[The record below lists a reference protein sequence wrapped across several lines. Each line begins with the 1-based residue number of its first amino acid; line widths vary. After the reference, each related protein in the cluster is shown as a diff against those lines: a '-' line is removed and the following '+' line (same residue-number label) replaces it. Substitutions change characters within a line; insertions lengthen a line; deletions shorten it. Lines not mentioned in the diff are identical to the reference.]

1 MRKLFI
7 PLLLCSALEANEKNG
22 FFIEA
27 GFETGLLEGTQT
39 QEKNYT
45 TTQTTTKTTTN
56 NYNYLPL
63 NSILQRA
70 TNLFKDADISKLS
83 FSSLSPVRASLDLS
97 GHLTIENFLPYNLNN
112 VKLSFTDAQGNV
124 IDLGV
129 IETLPKQSK
138 IVLSYQQFNE
148 TKQVFDNI
156 MEEQKKYYEK
166 EAERRKNKTTSSVS
180 ETNREPSFTFPTF
193 EVLSTPHS
201 DPNTQRVFEALS
213 KINTNLVMKYSDTNN
228 FESAKDKT
236 EKFTA
241 KTAEEFTN
249 LMLNMIAVLDSQ
261 SWGDAILNAP
271 FEFTDNKQSG
281 ECTNKGDSNDNCVYP
296 QKNGLVKS
304 NVDKK
309 YVLDKQSIVNNFRG
323 KTDLDVS
330 LLNGAGVDG
339 LGSNTTPTNNDDGK
353 NYGQLAVV
361 ASALN
366 PQKLFGTDYKTINLA
381 DLRAILHEFSHTKGY
396 THNGNMTYQR
406 VPVVGSN
413 GQQEKKDDGAL
424 KDSDGLPYNVC
435 SLYGGQGQPSFP
447 SNYPNSIYHNCA
459 DVPAG
464 FLGVTAAVW
473 QQLINQNALP
483 INFANLNSQTNY
495 NLNATLNTQ
504 DMANSVIGTIQKTLT
519 ATSTTTTTSYHHS
532 KSLQRFRS
540 PLLGINVK
548 IGYQNY
554 FNDFIGLAYYGI
566 IKYNYAKAANQKV
579 QQLSYGGGIDL
590 LLDFITTYSNKNS
603 PTGIQTRRN
612 FSSSF
617 GIFGGLR
624 GLYNS
629 YYALNKVKGSG
640 NLDAATGLNY
650 RYKHSKYSVG
660 ISIPLIQ
667 RKASVISS
675 GSDYTN
681 SFVFNEGASHFK
693 VFFNYGWVF

>member
-7 PLLLCSALEANEKNG
+7 PLLLFSALEANEKNG

-39 QEKNYT
+39 QEKRH
-45 TTQTTTKTTTN
+45 TTTKNTYAT
-56 NYNYLPL
+56 YNYLPTDT
-63 NSILQRA
+63 ILKRA
-70 TNLFKDADISKLS
+70 ANLFTNAEAISKLK
-83 FSSLSPVRASLDLS
+83 FSSLSPVRVLYMYN
-97 GHLTIENFLPYNLNN
+97 GQLTIENFLPYNLSN

-129 IETLPKQSK
+129 IETIPKHSK
-138 IVLSYQQFNE
+138 IVLPGE
-148 TKQVFDNI
+148 AFDSLKVDPYTLFLPKI
-156 MEEQKKYYEK
+156 
-166 EAERRKNKTTSSVS
+166 EATSTSVS
-180 ETNREPSFTFPTF
+180 
-193 EVLSTPHS
+193 
-201 DPNTQRVFEALS
+201 DANTQRVFETLN
-213 KINTNLVMKYSDTNN
+213 KIKTDLVVNYRNENK
-228 FESAKDKT
+228 FKDH
-236 EKFTA
+236 ENHWEAFTPQ
-241 KTAEEFTN
+241 TAEEFTN

-271 FEFTDNKQSG
+271 FDFTNSSTDCDNDPSKCVNPGTNGRVNSQNASYVLNKQ
-281 ECTNKGDSNDNCVYP
+281 D
-296 QKNGLVKS
+296 
-304 NVDKK
+304 
-309 YVLDKQSIVNNFRG
+309 IVNKFRN
-323 KTDLDVS
+323 KADLDVVILKDS
-330 LLNGAGVDG
+330 GVVG
-339 LGSNTTPTNNDDGK
+339 LGSDITPSNNDDGK
-353 NYGQLAVV
+353 HYGQLGVV
-361 ASALN
+361 ASALD
-366 PQKLFGTDYKTINLA
+366 PKKLFGNNLKTINLE
-381 DLRAILHEFSHTKGY
+381 DLRTILHEFSHTKGY
-396 THNGNMTYQR
+396 GHNGNMTYQR
-406 VPVVGSN
+406 VPTGQNEN
-413 GQQEKKDDGAL
+413 GKP

-435 SLYGGQGQPSFP
+435 SLYGGQGQSAFP

-483 INFANLNSQTNY
+483 INFANLGSQTNY
-495 NLNATLNTQ
+495 NLNASLNTQ
-504 DMANSVIGTIQKTLT
+504 DLANSMLSTIQKTFV
-519 ATSTTTTTSYHHS
+519 TSSVTNHYFSS
-532 KSLQRFRS
+532 ASQNFRS
-540 PLLGINVK
+540 PILGVNAK

-566 IKYNYAKAANQKV
+566 IKYNYAKASSEKV

-590 LLDFITTYSNKNS
+590 LVDFITTYSNKNS
-603 PTGIQTRRN
+603 PIDIQTRRN

-640 NLDAATGLNY
+640 NLDVATGLNY

-667 RKASVISS
+667 RKASVVSS
-675 GSDYTN
+675 NGDYTN

>member
-7 PLLLCSALEANEKNG
+7 PLLLFSALEANEKNG

-39 QEKNYT
+39 QEKRH
-45 TTQTTTKTTTN
+45 TTTKNTYAT
-56 NYNYLPL
+56 YNYLPTDT
-63 NSILQRA
+63 ILKRA
-70 TNLFKDADISKLS
+70 ANLFTDAKSISQLN
-83 FSSLSPVRASLDLS
+83 FSSLSPVKVLYI
-97 GHLTIENFLPYNLNN
+97 GGKLTIENFLPYNLSN

-129 IETLPKQSK
+129 IETIPKHSK
-138 IVLSYQQFNE
+138 IVLPGE
-148 TKQVFDNI
+148 AFDSL
-156 MEEQKKYYEK
+156 K
-166 EAERRKNKTTSSVS
+166 EAFDKIGPYTFFFPKFEATSTSI
-180 ETNREPSFTFPTF
+180 
-193 EVLSTPHS
+193 S
-201 DPNTQRVFEALS
+201 DTNTQRVFETLN
-213 KINTNLVMKYSDTNN
+213 KIKTNLIMKYSNENPSNFNTCPYNN
-228 FESAKDKT
+228 NGNTKNDCWQN
-236 EKFTA
+236 FTPQ
-241 KTAEEFTN
+241 TAEEFTN

-271 FEFTDNKQSG
+271 FEFTNSSTDCDNDPSKCVNPGVNGRVDSKVDQQYILNKQG
-281 ECTNKGDSNDNCVYP
+281 
-296 QKNGLVKS
+296 
-304 NVDKK
+304 
-309 YVLDKQSIVNNFRG
+309 IINNFR
-323 KTDLDVS
+323 KKIEID
-330 LLNGAGVDG
+330 
-339 LGSNTTPTNNDDGK
+339 
-353 NYGQLAVV
+353 AVV
-361 ASALN
+361 LKNSGVVGLANGYGNDGEYGTLGVEAYALE
-366 PQKLFGTDYKTINLA
+366 PQKLFGNDLKTINLE
-381 DLRAILHEFSHTKGY
+381 DLRTILHEFSHTKGY

-406 VPVVGSN
+406 VPTGQNEN
-413 GQQEKKDDGAL
+413 GKP

-435 SLYGGQGQPSFP
+435 SLYGGQGQSAFP

-483 INFANLNSQTNY
+483 IDYANLSAQTNY
-495 NLNATLNTQ
+495 NLNASLNTQ
-504 DMANSVIGTIQKTLT
+504 DLANSMLGTIQKTFV
-519 ATSTTTTTSYHHS
+519 TSSVTNHYFSSTSQS
-532 KSLQRFRS
+532 FRS
-540 PLLGINVK
+540 PILGVNAK

-566 IKYNYAKAANQKV
+566 IKYNYSKALNQKF

-590 LLDFITTYSNKNS
+590 LVDFITTYSNKNS
-603 PTGIQTRRN
+603 PIGVQRN

-629 YYALNKVKGSG
+629 YYVLNKVKGSG
-640 NLDAATGLNY
+640 NLDVATGLNY

-667 RKASVISS
+667 RKASVVSS

>member
-7 PLLLCSALEANEKNG
+7 PLLLFSTLEANEKNG

-27 GFETGLLEGTQT
+27 GFETGLLEGVQT
-39 QEKNYT
+39 QEKRH
-45 TTQTTTKTTTN
+45 TTTKNTYAT
-56 NYNYLPL
+56 YNYLPTDT
-63 NSILQRA
+63 ILKRA
-70 TNLFKDADISKLS
+70 ANLFTNAEAISKLK
-83 FSSLSPVRASLDLS
+83 FSSLSPVRVLYMYN
-97 GHLTIENFLPYNLNN
+97 GQLTIENFLPYNLNN

-129 IETLPKQSK
+129 IETIPKHSK
-138 IVLSYQQFNE
+138 IVLPGE
-148 TKQVFDNI
+148 AFDSLKI
-156 MEEQKKYYEK
+156 DPYTLFLPKI
-166 EAERRKNKTTSSVS
+166 EATSTSI
-180 ETNREPSFTFPTF
+180 
-193 EVLSTPHS
+193 S
-201 DPNTQRVFEALS
+201 DANTQRVFETLN
-213 KINTNLVMKYSDTNN
+213 KIKTNLVVNYRNENK
-228 FESAKDKT
+228 FKDH
-236 EKFTA
+236 ENHWEAFTPQ
-241 KTAEEFTN
+241 TAEEFTN

-271 FEFTDNKQSG
+271 FEFTNSSTDCDNDPSK
-281 ECTNKGDSNDNCVYP
+281 CVNP
-296 QKNGLVKS
+296 GTNGLVNSK
-304 NVDKK
+304 VDQK
-309 YVLDKQSIVNNFRG
+309 YVLNKQDIVNKFRN
-323 KTDLDVS
+323 KADLDVIVLKDS
-330 LLNGAGVDG
+330 GVVG
-339 LGSNTTPTNNDDGK
+339 LGSDITPSNNDDGK
-353 NYGQLAVV
+353 HYGQLGVV
-361 ASALN
+361 ASALD
-366 PQKLFGTDYKTINLA
+366 PKKLFGDNLKTINLE
-381 DLRAILHEFSHTKGY
+381 DLRTILHEFSHTKGY
-396 THNGNMTYQR
+396 GHNGNMTYQR
-406 VPVVGSN
+406 VPTGQNEN
-413 GQQEKKDDGAL
+413 GKP

-435 SLYGGQGQPSFP
+435 SLYGGSNQPAFP

-483 INFANLNSQTNY
+483 IDYANLSTQTNY
-495 NLNATLNTQ
+495 NLNASLNTQ
-504 DMANSVIGTIQKTLT
+504 DLANSMLGTIQKTFV
-519 ATSTTTTTSYHHS
+519 TSSVTNHYFSS
-532 KSLQRFRS
+532 ASQSFRS
-540 PLLGINVK
+540 PILGVNAK

-566 IKYNYAKAANQKV
+566 IKYNYAKAINQKV

-603 PTGIQTRRN
+603 PTGVQTRKN

-629 YYALNKVKGSG
+629 YYVLNKVKGSG
-640 NLDAATGLNY
+640 NLDVATGLNY

-667 RKASVISS
+667 RKASVVSS
-675 GSDYTN
+675 GGDYTN

>member
-7 PLLLCSALEANEKNG
+7 PLLLFSALEANEKNG

-27 GFETGLLEGTQT
+27 GFETGLLEGVQT
-39 QEKNYT
+39 QEKRH
-45 TTQTTTKTTTN
+45 TTTKNTYAT
-56 NYNYLPL
+56 YNYLPTDT
-63 NSILQRA
+63 ILKRA
-70 TNLFKDADISKLS
+70 ANLFTNAEAISKLK
-83 FSSLSPVRASLDLS
+83 FSSLSPVRVLYMYN
-97 GHLTIENFLPYNLNN
+97 GQLTIENFLPYNLNN

-129 IETLPKQSK
+129 IETIPKHSK
-138 IVLSYQQFNE
+138 IVLPGE
-148 TKQVFDNI
+148 AFDSLKI
-156 MEEQKKYYEK
+156 DPYTLFLPKI
-166 EAERRKNKTTSSVS
+166 EATSTSVS
-180 ETNREPSFTFPTF
+180 
-193 EVLSTPHS
+193 
-201 DPNTQRVFEALS
+201 DANTQRVFETLN
-213 KINTNLVMKYSDTNN
+213 KIKTNLIVNYRNENK
-228 FESAKDKT
+228 FKDH
-236 EKFTA
+236 ENHWEAFTPQ
-241 KTAEEFTN
+241 TAEEFTN

-271 FEFTDNKQSG
+271 FEFTNKGGGG
-281 ECTNKGDSNDNCVYP
+281 ECDTSKENDCVNP
-296 QKNGLVKS
+296 GTNGLVNSK
-304 NVDKK
+304 VDQQ
-309 YVLDKQSIVNNFRG
+309 YVLNKQDIVNKFRN
-323 KTDLDVS
+323 KADLDVVVLKDS
-330 LLNGAGVDG
+330 GVVG
-339 LGSNTTPTNNDDGK
+339 LGSDITPSNNDDGK
-353 NYGQLAVV
+353 HYGQLGVV
-361 ASALN
+361 ASALD
-366 PQKLFGTDYKTINLA
+366 PKKLFGNDLKTIKLE
-381 DLRAILHEFSHTKGY
+381 DLRTILHEFSHTKGY

-406 VPVVGSN
+406 VPVMKDGQVEKDNN
-413 GQQEKKDDGAL
+413 GKP

-435 SLYGGQGQPSFP
+435 SLYGGSNQPAFP

-483 INFANLNSQTNY
+483 INYANLGSQTNY
-495 NLNATLNTQ
+495 NLNASLNTQ
-504 DMANSVIGTIQKTLT
+504 DLANSMLSTIQKTFLT
-519 ATSTTTTTSYHHS
+519 SSVTNHYSSSASQS
-532 KSLQRFRS
+532 FRS
-540 PLLGINVK
+540 PILGVNAK

-566 IKYNYAKAANQKV
+566 IKYNYSKALNQKF

-603 PTGIQTRRN
+603 PTGIQTRKN

-629 YYALNKVKGSG
+629 YYVLNKVKGSG
-640 NLDAATGLNY
+640 NLDVATGLNY

-667 RKASVISS
+667 RKASVVSS
-675 GSDYTN
+675 GGDYTN

>member
-7 PLLLCSALEANEKNG
+7 PLLLFSTLEANEKNG

-27 GFETGLLEGTQT
+27 GFETGLLEGVQT
-39 QEKNYT
+39 QEKRH
-45 TTQTTTKTTTN
+45 TTTKNTYAT
-56 NYNYLPL
+56 YNYLPTDT
-63 NSILQRA
+63 ILKRA
-70 TNLFKDADISKLS
+70 ANLFTDAKSISQLN
-83 FSSLSPVRASLDLS
+83 FSSLSPVKVLYV
-97 GHLTIENFLPYNLNN
+97 GGKLTIENFLPYNLNN

-129 IETLPKQSK
+129 IETIPKHSK
-138 IVLSYQQFNE
+138 IVLPRE
-148 TKQVFDNI
+148 AFDSL
-156 MEEQKKYYEK
+156 K
-166 EAERRKNKTTSSVS
+166 EAFDKIDPYTFFFPKFEATSTSVS
-180 ETNREPSFTFPTF
+180 
-193 EVLSTPHS
+193 
-201 DPNTQRVFEALS
+201 DANTQRVFETLN
-213 KINTNLVMKYSDTNN
+213 KIKTNLIMKYSNENPNN
-228 FESAKDKT
+228 FNTCPYNNNGNTKNDCWQP
-236 EKFTA
+236 FTPQ
-241 KTAEEFTN
+241 TAEEFTN

-271 FEFTDNKQSG
+271 FEFTNSSTDCDNDPSKCVNPGTNGRVDSKVDQQYVLNKQG
-281 ECTNKGDSNDNCVYP
+281 
-296 QKNGLVKS
+296 
-304 NVDKK
+304 
-309 YVLDKQSIVNNFRG
+309 IINNFR
-323 KTDLDVS
+323 KKIEID
-330 LLNGAGVDG
+330 
-339 LGSNTTPTNNDDGK
+339 
-353 NYGQLAVV
+353 AVV
-361 ASALN
+361 LKNSGVVGLANGYGNDGEYGTLGVEAYALE
-366 PQKLFGTDYKTINLA
+366 PQKLFGNDLKTINLE
-381 DLRAILHEFSHTKGY
+381 DLRTILHEFSHTKGY
-396 THNGNMTYQR
+396 GHNGNMTYQR
-406 VPVVGSN
+406 VPTGQNEN
-413 GQQEKKDDGAL
+413 GKP

-435 SLYGGQGQPSFP
+435 SLYGKSNQPAFP

-483 INFANLNSQTNY
+483 INYANLGSQTNY
-495 NLNATLNTQ
+495 NLNASLNTQ
-504 DMANSVIGTIQKTLT
+504 DLANSMLGTIQKTFV
-519 ATSTTTTTSYHHS
+519 TSSVTDHYFSS
-532 KSLQRFRS
+532 ASQSFRS
-540 PLLGINVK
+540 PILGVNAK

-566 IKYNYAKAANQKV
+566 VKYNYSKALNQKF

-590 LLDFITTYSNKNS
+590 LLDFITTYSNKNN
-603 PTGIQTRRN
+603 PTGIQTKRN

-629 YYALNKVKGSG
+629 YYVLNKVKGSG
-640 NLDAATGLNY
+640 NLDVATGLNY

-667 RKASVISS
+667 RKASVVSS

>member
-1 MRKLFI
+1 MRKLFTSF
-7 PLLLCSALEANEKNG
+7 LLFSALEANEKNG

-39 QEKNYT
+39 QEKRH
-45 TTQTTTKTTTN
+45 TTTKNTYAT
-56 NYNYLPL
+56 YNYLPTDT
-63 NSILQRA
+63 ILKRA
-70 TNLFKDADISKLS
+70 ANLFTNAEAISKLK
-83 FSSLSPVRASLDLS
+83 FSSLSPVRVLYMLN
-97 GHLTIENFLPYNLNN
+97 GQLTIENFLPYNLSN

-129 IETLPKQSK
+129 IETIPKHSK
-138 IVLSYQQFNE
+138 IVLPG
-148 TKQVFDNI
+148 KAFDSLKVDPYTLFLPKI
-156 MEEQKKYYEK
+156 
-166 EAERRKNKTTSSVS
+166 EATSTSVS
-180 ETNREPSFTFPTF
+180 
-193 EVLSTPHS
+193 
-201 DPNTQRVFEALS
+201 DANTQRVFETLN
-213 KINTNLVMKYSDTNN
+213 KIKTDLVVNYRNENK
-228 FESAKDKT
+228 FKDH
-236 EKFTA
+236 ENHWQPFTPQ
-241 KTAEEFTN
+241 TAEEFTN

-271 FEFTDNKQSG
+271 FDF
-281 ECTNKGDSNDNCVYP
+281 TNKGGEECDTSKENECVNP
-296 QKNGLVKS
+296 GTNGRVNS
-304 NVDKK
+304 QNAS
-309 YVLDKQSIVNNFRG
+309 YVLNKQDIVNKFRN
-323 KTDLDVS
+323 KADLDVVVLKDS
-330 LLNGAGVDG
+330 GVVG
-339 LGSNTTPTNNDDGK
+339 LGSDITPSNNDDGK
-353 NYGQLAVV
+353 HYGQLGVV
-361 ASALN
+361 ASALD
-366 PQKLFGTDYKTINLA
+366 PKKLFGNNLKTINLE
-381 DLRAILHEFSHTKGY
+381 DLRTILHEFSHTKGY
-396 THNGNMTYQR
+396 GHNGNMTYQR
-406 VPVVGSN
+406 VPTGQNEN
-413 GQQEKKDDGAL
+413 GKP

-435 SLYGGQGQPSFP
+435 SLYGGQGQSAFP

-495 NLNATLNTQ
+495 NLNASLNTQ
-504 DMANSVIGTIQKTLT
+504 DLANSMLSTIQKTFV
-519 ATSTTTTTSYHHS
+519 TSSVTNHYFSS
-532 KSLQRFRS
+532 ASQSFRS
-540 PLLGINVK
+540 PILGVNAK

-590 LLDFITTYSNKNS
+590 LVDFITTYSKNS
-603 PTGIQTRRN
+603 PIDIQTRRN

-640 NLDAATGLNY
+640 NLDVATGLNY

-667 RKASVISS
+667 RKASIVSS
-675 GSDYTN
+675 NGDYTN

>member
-7 PLLLCSALEANEKNG
+7 PLLLFSALEANEKNG

-39 QEKNYT
+39 QEKRH
-45 TTQTTTKTTTN
+45 TTTKNTYAT
-56 NYNYLPL
+56 YNYLPTDT
-63 NSILQRA
+63 ILKRA
-70 TNLFKDADISKLS
+70 ANLFTNAEAISKLN
-83 FSSLSPVRASLDLS
+83 FSSLSPVKVLYI
-97 GHLTIENFLPYNLNN
+97 GGQLTIENFLPYNLSN
-112 VKLSFTDAQGNV
+112 VKLSFTDAQGNA

-129 IETLPKQSK
+129 IETIPKHSK
-138 IVLSYQQFNE
+138 IVLPGE
-148 TKQVFDNI
+148 TFDSLKI
-156 MEEQKKYYEK
+156 DPYTFFLPKI
-166 EAERRKNKTTSSVS
+166 EATSTSI
-180 ETNREPSFTFPTF
+180 
-193 EVLSTPHS
+193 S
-201 DPNTQRVFEALS
+201 DANTQRVFETLN
-213 KINTNLVMKYSDTNN
+213 KIKTNLVVNYRNENK
-228 FESAKDKT
+228 FKDH
-236 EKFTA
+236 ENHWEAFTPQ
-241 KTAEEFTN
+241 TAEEFTN

-271 FEFTDNKQSG
+271 FEFTNKGGGG
-281 ECTNKGDSNDNCVYP
+281 ECDTSKENECVNP
-296 QKNGLVKS
+296 GTNGLVNSQNKS
-304 NVDKK
+304 
-309 YVLDKQSIVNNFRG
+309 YVLNKQDIVNKFRN
-323 KTDLDVS
+323 KADLDVVVLKDS
-330 LLNGAGVDG
+330 GVVG
-339 LGSNTTPTNNDDGK
+339 LGSDITPSNNDDGK
-353 NYGQLAVV
+353 HYGQLGVV
-361 ASALN
+361 ASALD
-366 PQKLFGTDYKTINLA
+366 PKKLFGNDLKTINLE
-381 DLRAILHEFSHTKGY
+381 DLRTILHEFSHTKGY

-406 VPVVGSN
+406 VPTGQNEN
-413 GQQEKKDDGAL
+413 GKP

-435 SLYGGQGQPSFP
+435 SLYGGSNQPAFP

-483 INFANLNSQTNY
+483 INYANLSSQTNY
-495 NLNATLNTQ
+495 NLNASLNTQ
-504 DMANSVIGTIQKTLT
+504 DLANSMLSTIQKTFV
-519 ATSTTTTTSYHHS
+519 TSSVTNHYFSS
-532 KSLQRFRS
+532 ASQSFRS
-540 PLLGINVK
+540 PILGVNAK

-566 IKYNYAKAANQKV
+566 VKYNYSKALNQKF

-590 LLDFITTYSNKNS
+590 LLDFITTYSNKNN
-603 PTGIQTRRN
+603 PTGVQTRKN

-629 YYALNKVKGSG
+629 YYVLNKVKGSG
-640 NLDAATGLNY
+640 NLDVATGLNY

-667 RKASVISS
+667 RKASVVSS

-693 VFFNYGWVF
+693 VF

>member
-39 QEKNYT
+39 QEKRH
-45 TTQTTTKTTTN
+45 TTTKNTYAT
-56 NYNYLPL
+56 YNYLPTDAVL
-63 NSILQRA
+63 KRA
-70 TNLFKDADISKLS
+70 ANLFTNAEAISKLK
-83 FSSLSPVRASLDLS
+83 FSSLSPVRVLYMLN
-97 GHLTIENFLPYNLNN
+97 GQLTIENFLPYNLSN

-129 IETLPKQSK
+129 IETIPKHSK
-138 IVLSYQQFNE
+138 IVLPGE
-148 TKQVFDNI
+148 AFDNLKI
-156 MEEQKKYYEK
+156 DPYTLFLPKI
-166 EAERRKNKTTSSVS
+166 EATSTSVS
-180 ETNREPSFTFPTF
+180 
-193 EVLSTPHS
+193 
-201 DPNTQRVFEALS
+201 DANTQRVFETLN
-213 KINTNLVMKYSDTNN
+213 KIKTDLVVNYRNENK
-228 FESAKDKT
+228 FKDH
-236 EKFTA
+236 ENHWEAFTPQ
-241 KTAEEFTN
+241 TAEEFTN

-271 FEFTDNKQSG
+271 FDF
-281 ECTNKGDSNDNCVYP
+281 TNKGGEECDTSKENECVNP
-296 QKNGLVKS
+296 GTNGRVNS
-304 NVDKK
+304 QNAS
-309 YVLDKQSIVNNFRG
+309 YVLNKQDIVNKFRN
-323 KTDLDVS
+323 KADLDVVVLKDS
-330 LLNGAGVDG
+330 GIVG
-339 LGSNTTPTNNDDGK
+339 LGSDITPSNNDDGK
-353 NYGQLAVV
+353 HYGQLGVV
-361 ASALN
+361 ASALD
-366 PQKLFGTDYKTINLA
+366 PTKLFGNNLKTINLQ
-381 DLRAILHEFSHTKGY
+381 DLRTILHEFSHTKGY
-396 THNGNMTYQR
+396 GHNGNMTYQR
-406 VPVVGSN
+406 VPTGQNEN
-413 GQQEKKDDGAL
+413 GKP

-435 SLYGGQGQPSFP
+435 SLYGGQGQSAFP

-483 INFANLNSQTNY
+483 INFANLGSQTNY
-495 NLNATLNTQ
+495 NLNASLNTQ
-504 DMANSVIGTIQKTLT
+504 DLANSMLSTIQKTFV
-519 ATSTTTTTSYHHS
+519 TSSVTNHYYSS
-532 KSLQRFRS
+532 ASQSFRS
-540 PLLGINVK
+540 PILGVNAK

-566 IKYNYAKAANQKV
+566 VKYNYAKAANQKV

-590 LLDFITTYSNKNS
+590 LVDFITTYSNKNN
-603 PTGIQTRRN
+603 PIDIQTRRN

-629 YYALNKVKGSG
+629 YYALNKVKGSA
-640 NLDAATGLNY
+640 NLDVATGLNY

-667 RKASVISS
+667 RKASVVSS
-675 GSDYTN
+675 GGDYTN

>member
-39 QEKNYT
+39 QEKRH
-45 TTQTTTKTTTN
+45 TTTKNTYAT
-56 NYNYLPL
+56 YNYLPTDAVL
-63 NSILQRA
+63 KRA
-70 TNLFKDADISKLS
+70 ANLFTDAKSISQLN
-83 FSSLSPVRASLDLS
+83 FSSLSPVKVLYI
-97 GHLTIENFLPYNLNN
+97 GGKLTIENFLPYNLSN
-112 VKLSFTDAQGNV
+112 VKLSFTDAQGNM

-129 IETLPKQSK
+129 IETIPKHSK
-138 IVLSYQQFNE
+138 IVLPGDA
-148 TKQVFDNI
+148 FDSL
-156 MEEQKKYYEK
+156 K
-166 EAERRKNKTTSSVS
+166 EAFDKIDPYTFFFPKFEATSTSVS
-180 ETNREPSFTFPTF
+180 
-193 EVLSTPHS
+193 
-201 DPNTQRVFEALS
+201 DANTQRVFETLN
-213 KINTNLVMKYSDTNN
+213 KIKTNLIMKYSNENPNN
-228 FESAKDKT
+228 FNTCPYNNNGNTKNDCWQP
-236 EKFTA
+236 FTPQ
-241 KTAEEFTN
+241 TAEEFTN

-271 FEFTDNKQSG
+271 FEFTNSSTDCDNDPSKCVNPGINGRVDSKVDQQYVLNKQG
-281 ECTNKGDSNDNCVYP
+281 
-296 QKNGLVKS
+296 
-304 NVDKK
+304 
-309 YVLDKQSIVNNFRG
+309 IVNNFR
-323 KTDLDVS
+323 KKIEID
-330 LLNGAGVDG
+330 
-339 LGSNTTPTNNDDGK
+339 
-353 NYGQLAVV
+353 AVV
-361 ASALN
+361 LKNSGVVGLANGYGNDGEYGTLGVEAYALE
-366 PQKLFGTDYKTINLA
+366 PTKLFGNNLKTINLA
-381 DLRAILHEFSHTKGY
+381 DLRTILHEFSHTKGY

-406 VPVVGSN
+406 VPTGQNEN
-413 GQQEKKDDGAL
+413 GKP

-435 SLYGGQGQPSFP
+435 SLYGGQGQSAFP

-483 INFANLNSQTNY
+483 INFANLDSQTNY
-495 NLNATLNTQ
+495 NLNASLNTQ
-504 DMANSVIGTIQKTLT
+504 DLANSMLSTIQKTFV
-519 ATSTTTTTSYHHS
+519 TSSVTNHYFSS
-532 KSLQRFRS
+532 ASQSFRS
-540 PLLGINVK
+540 PILGVNAK

-590 LLDFITTYSNKNS
+590 LVDFITTYSNKNN

-640 NLDAATGLNY
+640 NLDVATGLNY

-667 RKASVISS
+667 RKASIVSS
-675 GSDYTN
+675 NGDYTN
-681 SFVFNEGASHFK
+681 SLVFNEGASHFK

>member
-1 MRKLFI
+1 MKKLFI
-7 PLLLCSALEANEKNG
+7 PLLLFGALEANEKNG

-39 QEKNYT
+39 QEKRH
-45 TTQTTTKTTTN
+45 TTTKNTYAT
-56 NYNYLPL
+56 YSYLPTDT
-63 NSILQRA
+63 ILKRA
-70 TNLFKDADISKLS
+70 ANLFTNAEAISKLK
-83 FSSLSPVRASLDLS
+83 FSSLSPVRVLYMYN
-97 GHLTIENFLPYNLNN
+97 GQLTIENFLPYNLSN

-129 IETLPKQSK
+129 IETIPKHSKIILPGEAFDSLKVDPYTLFLPK
-138 IVLSYQQFNE
+138 I
-148 TKQVFDNI
+148 
-156 MEEQKKYYEK
+156 
-166 EAERRKNKTTSSVS
+166 EATSTSI
-180 ETNREPSFTFPTF
+180 
-193 EVLSTPHS
+193 S
-201 DPNTQRVFEALS
+201 DANTQRVFETLN
-213 KINTNLVMKYSDTNN
+213 KIKTNLVVNYRNENK
-228 FESAKDKT
+228 FEGHQNHWEA
-236 EKFTA
+236 FTPQ
-241 KTAEEFTN
+241 TAEEFTN

-271 FEFTDNKQSG
+271 FEFTNKGGGG
-281 ECTNKGDSNDNCVYP
+281 ECDTSKENACVNP
-296 QKNGLVKS
+296 GTNGLVNS
-304 NVDKK
+304 QDAKK
-309 YVLDKQSIVNNFRG
+309 YVLKPQDIVNKFRN
-323 KTDLDVS
+323 KADLDVVVLKDS
-330 LLNGAGVDG
+330 GVVG
-339 LGSNTTPTNNDDGK
+339 LGSDITPSNNDDGK
-353 NYGQLAVV
+353 HYGQLGVV
-361 ASALN
+361 ASALD
-366 PQKLFGTDYKTINLA
+366 PKKLFGNNLKTINLE
-381 DLRAILHEFSHTKGY
+381 DLRTILHEFSHTKGY

-406 VPVVGSN
+406 VPVTKDGQVEKDNN
-413 GQQEKKDDGAL
+413 GKP

-435 SLYGGQGQPSFP
+435 SLYGGSGQPAFP

-483 INFANLNSQTNY
+483 INFANLGSQTNY
-495 NLNATLNTQ
+495 NLNASLNTQ
-504 DMANSVIGTIQKTLT
+504 DLANSMLSTIQKTFV
-519 ATSTTTTTSYHHS
+519 TSSVTNHYSS
-532 KSLQRFRS
+532 SASQNFRS
-540 PLLGINVK
+540 PILGVNAK

-566 IKYNYAKAANQKV
+566 IKYNYAKASSEKV

-603 PTGIQTRRN
+603 PTGVQTKRN

-629 YYALNKVKGSG
+629 YYVLNKVKGSG
-640 NLDAATGLNY
+640 NLDVATGLNY

-667 RKASVISS
+667 RKASVVSS
-675 GSDYTN
+675 GGDYTN

>member
-7 PLLLCSALEANEKNG
+7 PLLLFSALEANEKNG
-22 FFIEA
+22 FFVEA

-39 QEKNYT
+39 QEKRH
-45 TTQTTTKTTTN
+45 TTTKNTYAT
-56 NYNYLPL
+56 YNYLPTDAVL
-63 NSILQRA
+63 KRA
-70 TNLFKDADISKLS
+70 ANLFTNAEAISKLK
-83 FSSLSPVRASLDLS
+83 FSSLSPIKVLYI
-97 GHLTIENFLPYNLNN
+97 GGKLTIENFLPYNLSN

-129 IETLPKQSK
+129 IETIPKHSK
-138 IVLSYQQFNE
+138 IVLPGE
-148 TKQVFDNI
+148 AFDSL
-156 MEEQKKYYEK
+156 K
-166 EAERRKNKTTSSVS
+166 EAFDKIGPYTFFFPKFEAASTSVS
-180 ETNREPSFTFPTF
+180 
-193 EVLSTPHS
+193 
-201 DPNTQRVFEALS
+201 DANTQRVFETLN
-213 KINTNLVMKYSDTNN
+213 KIKTNLIMKYSNENPNN
-228 FESAKDKT
+228 FNTCPYNNNGNTKNDCWQP
-236 EKFTA
+236 FTPQ
-241 KTAEEFTN
+241 TAEEFTN

-261 SWGDAILNAP
+261 SWGNAILNAP
-271 FEFTDNKQSG
+271 FEFTNSPTDCDNDPSK
-281 ECTNKGDSNDNCVYP
+281 CVNP
-296 QKNGLVKS
+296 GTNGLVDSK
-304 NVDKK
+304 VDQQ
-309 YVLDKQSIVNNFRG
+309 YVLNKQGIVNNFR
-323 KTDLDVS
+323 KKIEID
-330 LLNGAGVDG
+330 
-339 LGSNTTPTNNDDGK
+339 
-353 NYGQLAVV
+353 AVV
-361 ASALN
+361 LKNSGVVGLANGYGNDGEYGTLGVEAYALD
-366 PQKLFGTDYKTINLA
+366 PKKLFSDNLKTINLE
-381 DLRAILHEFSHTKGY
+381 DLRTILHEFSHTKGY

-406 VPVVGSN
+406 VPTGQNEN
-413 GQQEKKDDGAL
+413 GKP

-435 SLYGGQGQPSFP
+435 SLYGGSNQSAFP

-483 INFANLNSQTNY
+483 INFANLSNQTNY
-495 NLNATLNTQ
+495 NLNASLNTQ
-504 DMANSVIGTIQKTLT
+504 DLANSMLSTIQKTFV
-519 ATSTTTTTSYHHS
+519 TSSVTNHYFSS
-532 KSLQRFRS
+532 ASQSFRS
-540 PLLGINVK
+540 PILGVNAK

-566 IKYNYAKAANQKV
+566 IKYNYSKALNQKF

-603 PTGIQTRRN
+603 PTGIQTKRN

-629 YYALNKVKGSG
+629 YYVLNKVKGSG
-640 NLDAATGLNY
+640 NLDVATGLNY

-667 RKASVISS
+667 RKASVVSS

>member
-7 PLLLCSALEANEKNG
+7 PLLLFSALEANEKNG

-39 QEKNYT
+39 QE
-45 TTQTTTKTTTN
+45 QRRTTTKNTYAT
-56 NYNYLPL
+56 YNYLPTDT
-63 NSILQRA
+63 ILKRA
-70 TNLFKDADISKLS
+70 ANLFTDAKSISQLN
-83 FSSLSPVRASLDLS
+83 FSSLSPVKVLYI
-97 GHLTIENFLPYNLNN
+97 GGKLTIENFLPYNLSN
-112 VKLSFTDAQGNV
+112 VKLSFTDAQGNA

-129 IETLPKQSK
+129 IETIPKHSK
-138 IVLSYQQFNE
+138 IVLPGE
-148 TKQVFDNI
+148 AFDSL
-156 MEEQKKYYEK
+156 K
-166 EAERRKNKTTSSVS
+166 EAFDKIDPYTFFFPKFEATSTSVS
-180 ETNREPSFTFPTF
+180 
-193 EVLSTPHS
+193 
-201 DPNTQRVFEALS
+201 DANTQRVFETLN
-213 KINTNLVMKYSDTNN
+213 KIKTNLIVKYSNENPNN
-228 FESAKDKT
+228 FNTCPYNNNGNTKNDCWQP
-236 EKFTA
+236 FTPQ
-241 KTAEEFTN
+241 TAEEFTN

-271 FEFTDNKQSG
+271 FEFTNSSTDCDNDPSKCVNPGVNGRVDTKVDQQYILNKQG
-281 ECTNKGDSNDNCVYP
+281 
-296 QKNGLVKS
+296 
-304 NVDKK
+304 
-309 YVLDKQSIVNNFRG
+309 IINNFR
-323 KTDLDVS
+323 KKIEID
-330 LLNGAGVDG
+330 
-339 LGSNTTPTNNDDGK
+339 
-353 NYGQLAVV
+353 AVV
-361 ASALN
+361 LKNSGVVGLANGYGNDGEYGTLGVEAYALD
-366 PQKLFGTDYKTINLA
+366 PKKLFGNDLKTIKLE
-381 DLRAILHEFSHTKGY
+381 DLRTILHEFSHTKGY

-406 VPVVGSN
+406 VPVTKDGQVEKDSN
-413 GQQEKKDDGAL
+413 GKP

-435 SLYGGQGQPSFP
+435 SLYGKSDQPAFP

-483 INFANLNSQTNY
+483 INYANLNSQTNY
-495 NLNATLNTQ
+495 NLNASLNTQ
-504 DMANSVIGTIQKTLT
+504 DLANSMLNTIQKTFV
-519 ATSTTTTTSYHHS
+519 TSSVTNHYFSS
-532 KSLQRFRS
+532 ASQSFRS
-540 PLLGINVK
+540 PILGVNAK

-566 IKYNYAKAANQKV
+566 IKYNYAKAINQKV

-590 LLDFITTYSNKNS
+590 LVDFITTYSNKNS
-603 PTGIQTRRN
+603 PTGIQTKRN

-629 YYALNKVKGSG
+629 YYVLNKVKGSG
-640 NLDAATGLNY
+640 NLDVATGLNY

-667 RKASVISS
+667 RKASVVSS
-675 GSDYTN
+675 GGDYTN

>member
-7 PLLLCSALEANEKNG
+7 PLLLFSALEANEKNG

-27 GFETGLLEGTQT
+27 GFETGLLEGAQT
-39 QEKNYT
+39 QEKRH
-45 TTQTTTKTTTN
+45 TTTKNTYAT
-56 NYNYLPL
+56 YNYLPTDSVL
-63 NSILQRA
+63 KRA
-70 TNLFKDADISKLS
+70 ANLFTNTEAISKLK
-83 FSSLSPVRASLDLS
+83 FSSLSPVKVLYI
-97 GHLTIENFLPYNLNN
+97 GGKLTIENFLPYNLSN
-112 VKLSFTDAQGNV
+112 VKLSFTDAQGNA

-129 IETLPKQSK
+129 IETIPKHSK
-138 IVLSYQQFNE
+138 IVLPGE
-148 TKQVFDNI
+148 AFDSL
-156 MEEQKKYYEK
+156 K
-166 EAERRKNKTTSSVS
+166 EAFDKIDPYTFFFPKFEATSTSI
-180 ETNREPSFTFPTF
+180 
-193 EVLSTPHS
+193 S
-201 DPNTQRVFEALS
+201 DANTQRVFETLN
-213 KINTNLVMKYSDTNN
+213 KIKTNLVVNYRNENKFEGHQNHWQN
-228 FESAKDKT
+228 FT
-236 EKFTA
+236 PQ
-241 KTAEEFTN
+241 TAEEFTN

-271 FEFTDNKQSG
+271 FEFTNSSTDCDSDPSKCVNPGVNGRVDSKVDQQYILNKQG
-281 ECTNKGDSNDNCVYP
+281 
-296 QKNGLVKS
+296 
-304 NVDKK
+304 
-309 YVLDKQSIVNNFRG
+309 IINNFR
-323 KTDLDVS
+323 KKIEID
-330 LLNGAGVDG
+330 
-339 LGSNTTPTNNDDGK
+339 
-353 NYGQLAVV
+353 AVV
-361 ASALN
+361 LKNSGVVGLANGYGNDGEYGTLGVEAYALD
-366 PQKLFGTDYKTINLA
+366 PKKLFGNDLKTINLE
-381 DLRAILHEFSHTKGY
+381 DLRTILHEFSHTKGY

-406 VPVVGSN
+406 VPTGQTEN
-413 GQQEKKDDGAL
+413 GKP

-435 SLYGGQGQPSFP
+435 SLYGGQGQSAFP

-483 INFANLNSQTNY
+483 IDYANLSAQKNY
-495 NLNATLNTQ
+495 NLNASLNTQ
-504 DMANSVIGTIQKTLT
+504 DLANSMLGTIQKTFV
-519 ATSTTTTTSYHHS
+519 TSSVTNHYFSS
-532 KSLQRFRS
+532 ASQSFRS
-540 PLLGINVK
+540 PILGVNAK

-566 IKYNYAKAANQKV
+566 VKYNYSKALNQKF

-603 PTGIQTRRN
+603 PTGVQTKRN

-629 YYALNKVKGSG
+629 YYVLNKVKGSG
-640 NLDAATGLNY
+640 NLDVATGLNY

-667 RKASVISS
+667 RKASVVSS

>member
-39 QEKNYT
+39 QEKRH
-45 TTQTTTKTTTN
+45 TTTKNTYAT
-56 NYNYLPL
+56 YNYLPTDT
-63 NSILQRA
+63 ILKRA
-70 TNLFKDADISKLS
+70 ANLFTDAKSISQLN
-83 FSSLSPVRASLDLS
+83 FSSLSPVRVLYMYN
-97 GHLTIENFLPYNLNN
+97 GQLTIENFLPYNLSN
-112 VKLSFTDAQGNV
+112 VKLSFTDAQGN
-124 IDLGV
+124 IIGLGV
-129 IETLPKQSK
+129 IETIPKHSK
-138 IVLSYQQFNE
+138 IVLPGE
-148 TKQVFDNI
+148 AFDSLKI
-156 MEEQKKYYEK
+156 DPYTLFLPKI
-166 EAERRKNKTTSSVS
+166 EATSTSVS
-180 ETNREPSFTFPTF
+180 
-193 EVLSTPHS
+193 
-201 DPNTQRVFEALS
+201 DANTKRVFETLNKIKTDLVVNYRNES
-213 KINTNLVMKYSDTNN
+213 K
-228 FESAKDKT
+228 FKDH
-236 EKFTA
+236 ENHWEAFTPQ
-241 KTAEEFTN
+241 TAEEFTN

-271 FEFTDNKQSG
+271 FDF
-281 ECTNKGDSNDNCVYP
+281 TNKGGEECDTSKENECVNP
-296 QKNGLVKS
+296 GTNGRVNSQNKS
-304 NVDKK
+304 
-309 YVLDKQSIVNNFRG
+309 YVLNKQDIVNKFRN
-323 KTDLDVS
+323 KADLDVVVLKDS
-330 LLNGAGVDG
+330 GVVG
-339 LGSNTTPTNNDDGK
+339 LGSDITPSNNDDGK
-353 NYGQLAVV
+353 HYGQLGVV
-361 ASALN
+361 ASALD
-366 PQKLFGTDYKTINLA
+366 PKKLFGNNLKTINLE
-381 DLRAILHEFSHTKGY
+381 DLRTILHEFSHTKGY
-396 THNGNMTYQR
+396 GHNGNMTYQR
-406 VPVVGSN
+406 VPTGQNEN
-413 GQQEKKDDGAL
+413 GKP

-435 SLYGGQGQPSFP
+435 SLYGGQGQSAFP

-483 INFANLNSQTNY
+483 INYANLGSQTNY
-495 NLNATLNTQ
+495 NLNASLNTQ
-504 DMANSVIGTIQKTLT
+504 DLANSMLSTIQKTFV
-519 ATSTTTTTSYHHS
+519 TSSVTNHYFSS
-532 KSLQRFRS
+532 ASQSFRS
-540 PLLGINVK
+540 PILGVNAK

-590 LLDFITTYSNKNS
+590 LVDFITTYSNKNN

-629 YYALNKVKGSG
+629 YYTLNKVKGSG
-640 NLDAATGLNY
+640 NLDVATGLNY

-667 RKASVISS
+667 RKASIVSS
-675 GSDYTN
+675 DGDYTN

>member
-1 MRKLFI
+1 MKKLFI
-7 PLLLCSALEANEKNG
+7 PLLLFSALEANEKNG

-39 QEKNYT
+39 QEKRH
-45 TTQTTTKTTTN
+45 TTTKNTYAT
-56 NYNYLPL
+56 YNYLPTDT
-63 NSILQRA
+63 ILKRA
-70 TNLFKDADISKLS
+70 ANLFTNAEAISKLK
-83 FSSLSPVRASLDLS
+83 FSSLSPVRASASMLKGS
-97 GHLTIENFLPYNLNN
+97 LTIENFLPYNLNN
-112 VKLSFTDAQGNV
+112 VKLSLTDAQGNV

-129 IETLPKQSK
+129 IETIPKHSK
-138 IVLSYQQFNE
+138 IVLPEKLFDGLKQIGPYIFQQIE
-148 TKQVFDNI
+148 VSSTQV
-156 MEEQKKYYEK
+156 
-166 EAERRKNKTTSSVS
+166 
-180 ETNREPSFTFPTF
+180 
-193 EVLSTPHS
+193 S
-201 DPNTQRVFEALS
+201 DANTQRVFETLN
-213 KINTNLVMKYSDTNN
+213 KIKTNLVVNYRNENK
-228 FESAKDKT
+228 FEGHQNHWEA
-236 EKFTA
+236 FTPQ
-241 KTAEEFTN
+241 TAEEFTN

-271 FEFTDNKQSG
+271 FEFTNKGGGG
-281 ECTNKGDSNDNCVYP
+281 ECDTSKENECVNP
-296 QKNGLVKS
+296 GTNGLVNSQNKS
-304 NVDKK
+304 
-309 YVLDKQSIVNNFRG
+309 YVLNKQDIVNKFRN
-323 KTDLDVS
+323 KADLDVVVLKDS
-330 LLNGAGVDG
+330 GVVG
-339 LGSNTTPTNNDDGK
+339 LGSDITPSNNDDGK
-353 NYGQLAVV
+353 HYGQLGVV
-361 ASALN
+361 ASALE
-366 PQKLFGTDYKTINLA
+366 PQKLFGNDLKTIKLE
-381 DLRAILHEFSHTKGY
+381 DLRTILHEFSHTKGY

-406 VPVVGSN
+406 VPTGQNEN
-413 GQQEKKDDGAL
+413 GKP

-435 SLYGGQGQPSFP
+435 SLYGKSNQPAFP

-483 INFANLNSQTNY
+483 IDYANLNAQTNY
-495 NLNATLNTQ
+495 NLNASLNTQ
-504 DMANSVIGTIQKTLT
+504 DLANSMLGTIQKTFV
-519 ATSTTTTTSYHHS
+519 TSSVTNHYSS
-532 KSLQRFRS
+532 SASQSFRS
-540 PLLGINVK
+540 PILGVNAK

-566 IKYNYAKAANQKV
+566 VKYNYSKALNQKF

-603 PTGIQTRRN
+603 PTGVQTRRN

-629 YYALNKVKGSG
+629 YYVLNKVKGSG
-640 NLDAATGLNY
+640 NLDVATGLNY

-667 RKASVISS
+667 RKASVVSS

>member
-1 MRKLFI
+1 MKKLFI
-7 PLLLCSALEANEKNG
+7 PLLLFSALEANEKNG

-39 QEKNYT
+39 QEKRH
-45 TTQTTTKTTTN
+45 TTTKNTYAT
-56 NYNYLPL
+56 YSYLPTDT
-63 NSILQRA
+63 ILKRA
-70 TNLFKDADISKLS
+70 ANLFTNAEAISKLK
-83 FSSLSPVRASLDLS
+83 FSSLSPVRVLYMYN
-97 GHLTIENFLPYNLNN
+97 GQLTIENFLPYNLSN

-129 IETLPKQSK
+129 IETIPKHSK
-138 IVLSYQQFNE
+138 IVLPGE
-148 TKQVFDNI
+148 AFDSLKI
-156 MEEQKKYYEK
+156 DPYTLFLPKI
-166 EAERRKNKTTSSVS
+166 EATSTSVS
-180 ETNREPSFTFPTF
+180 
-193 EVLSTPHS
+193 
-201 DPNTQRVFEALS
+201 DANTQRVFETLN
-213 KINTNLVMKYSDTNN
+213 KIKTNLVVNYRNENK
-228 FESAKDKT
+228 FKDH
-236 EKFTA
+236 ENHWEAFTPQ
-241 KTAEEFTN
+241 TAEEFTN

-271 FEFTDNKQSG
+271 FEFTNKGGGG
-281 ECTNKGDSNDNCVYP
+281 ECDTSKENDCVNP
-296 QKNGLVKS
+296 GTNGLVNSQNKI
-304 NVDKK
+304 
-309 YVLDKQSIVNNFRG
+309 YVLNKQDIVNKFRN
-323 KTDLDVS
+323 KADLDVVVLKDS
-330 LLNGAGVDG
+330 GVVG
-339 LGSNTTPTNNDDGK
+339 LGSDITPSNNDDGK
-353 NYGQLAVV
+353 HYGQLGVV
-361 ASALN
+361 ASALD
-366 PQKLFGTDYKTINLA
+366 PKKLFGNDLKTIKLE
-381 DLRAILHEFSHTKGY
+381 DLRTILHEFSHTKGY

-406 VPVVGSN
+406 VPTGQTEN
-413 GQQEKKDDGAL
+413 GKP

-435 SLYGGQGQPSFP
+435 SLYGGSGQPAFP

-483 INFANLNSQTNY
+483 INYANLGSQTNY
-495 NLNATLNTQ
+495 NLNAGLNTQ
-504 DMANSVIGTIQKTLT
+504 DLANSMLSTIQKTFV
-519 ATSTTTTTSYHHS
+519 TSSVTNHYSS
-532 KSLQRFRS
+532 SASQSFRS
-540 PLLGINVK
+540 PILGVNAK

-566 IKYNYAKAANQKV
+566 IKYNYSKALNQKF

-590 LLDFITTYSNKNS
+590 LVDFITTYSNKNS
-603 PTGIQTRRN
+603 PTGIQTKRN

-629 YYALNKVKGSG
+629 YYVLNKVKGSG
-640 NLDAATGLNY
+640 NLDVATGLNY

-667 RKASVISS
+667 RKASVVSS

>member
-39 QEKNYT
+39 QEKRH
-45 TTQTTTKTTTN
+45 TTTKNTYAT
-56 NYNYLPL
+56 YNYLPTDT
-63 NSILQRA
+63 ILKRA
-70 TNLFKDADISKLS
+70 ANLFTSAEAISKLK
-83 FSSLSPVRASLDLS
+83 FSSLSPVRVLYMYN
-97 GHLTIENFLPYNLNN
+97 GQLTIENFLPYNLSN

-129 IETLPKQSK
+129 IETIPKHSKIILPGEAFDGLKIDPYTFFLPK
-138 IVLSYQQFNE
+138 I
-148 TKQVFDNI
+148 
-156 MEEQKKYYEK
+156 
-166 EAERRKNKTTSSVS
+166 EATSTSVS
-180 ETNREPSFTFPTF
+180 
-193 EVLSTPHS
+193 
-201 DPNTQRVFEALS
+201 DANTQRVFETLN
-213 KINTNLVMKYSDTNN
+213 KIKTNLIVNYRNENK
-228 FESAKDKT
+228 FEGHQNHWQP
-236 EKFTA
+236 FTPQ
-241 KTAEEFTN
+241 TAEEFTN

-271 FEFTDNKQSG
+271 FDF
-281 ECTNKGDSNDNCVYP
+281 TNKGGEECDTSKENECVNP
-296 QKNGLVKS
+296 GTNGRVNS
-304 NVDKK
+304 QNAS
-309 YVLDKQSIVNNFRG
+309 YVLNKQDIVNKFRN
-323 KTDLDVS
+323 KADLDVVVLKDS
-330 LLNGAGVDG
+330 GVVG
-339 LGSNTTPTNNDDGK
+339 LGSDITPSNNDDGK
-353 NYGQLAVV
+353 HYGQLGVV
-361 ASALN
+361 ASALD
-366 PQKLFGTDYKTINLA
+366 PTKLFGNNLKTINLA
-381 DLRAILHEFSHTKGY
+381 DLRTILHEFSHTKGY
-396 THNGNMTYQR
+396 GHNGNMTYQR
-406 VPVVGSN
+406 VPTGQNEN
-413 GQQEKKDDGAL
+413 GKP

-435 SLYGGQGQPSFP
+435 SLYGGQGQSAFP
-447 SNYPNSIYHNCA
+447 SNYPNSIYHNCT

-483 INFANLNSQTNY
+483 INFANLGSQTNY
-495 NLNATLNTQ
+495 NLNASLNTQ
-504 DMANSVIGTIQKTLT
+504 DLANSMLSTIQKTFV
-519 ATSTTTTTSYHHS
+519 TSSVTNHYFSS
-532 KSLQRFRS
+532 ASQNFRS
-540 PLLGINVK
+540 PILGVNAK

-590 LLDFITTYSNKNS
+590 LVDFITTYSNKNS
-603 PTGIQTRRN
+603 PIDIQTRRN

-629 YYALNKVKGSG
+629 YYALNKVKGNG
-640 NLDAATGLNY
+640 NLDVATGLNY

-667 RKASVISS
+667 RKASIVSS
-675 GSDYTN
+675 NGDYTN

>member
-7 PLLLCSALEANEKNG
+7 PLLLFSALEANEKNG

-27 GFETGLLEGTQT
+27 GFETGLLEGVQT
-39 QEKNYT
+39 QEKRH
-45 TTQTTTKTTTN
+45 TTTKNTYAT
-56 NYNYLPL
+56 YSYLPTDT
-63 NSILQRA
+63 ILKRA
-70 TNLFKDADISKLS
+70 ANLFTDAKSISQLN
-83 FSSLSPVRASLDLS
+83 FSSLSPVKVLYI
-97 GHLTIENFLPYNLNN
+97 GGKLTIENFLPYNLNN

-129 IETLPKQSK
+129 IETIPKHSK
-138 IVLSYQQFNE
+138 IVLPGE
-148 TKQVFDNI
+148 AFDSL
-156 MEEQKKYYEK
+156 K
-166 EAERRKNKTTSSVS
+166 EAFDKIGPYTFFLPKFEATSTSVS
-180 ETNREPSFTFPTF
+180 
-193 EVLSTPHS
+193 
-201 DPNTQRVFEALS
+201 DANTQRVFETLN
-213 KINTNLVMKYSDTNN
+213 KIKTNLIMKYSSENPSNFNTCPYNN
-228 FESAKDKT
+228 NGNTKNDCWQP
-236 EKFTA
+236 FTPQ
-241 KTAEEFTN
+241 TAEEFTN

-271 FEFTDNKQSG
+271 FEFTNSSTDCDNDPSKCVNPGVNGRVDSKVDQQYILNKQG
-281 ECTNKGDSNDNCVYP
+281 
-296 QKNGLVKS
+296 
-304 NVDKK
+304 
-309 YVLDKQSIVNNFRG
+309 IINNFR
-323 KTDLDVS
+323 KKIEID
-330 LLNGAGVDG
+330 
-339 LGSNTTPTNNDDGK
+339 
-353 NYGQLAVV
+353 AVV
-361 ASALN
+361 LKNSGVVGLANGYGNDGEYGTLGVEAYALE
-366 PQKLFGTDYKTINLA
+366 PQKLFGNDLKTINLA
-381 DLRAILHEFSHTKGY
+381 DLRTILHEFSHTKGY
-396 THNGNMTYQR
+396 GHNGNMTYQR
-406 VPVVGSN
+406 VPTGQNEN
-413 GQQEKKDDGAL
+413 GKP

-435 SLYGGQGQPSFP
+435 SLYGGSNQPAFP

-483 INFANLNSQTNY
+483 INYANLGSQTNY
-495 NLNATLNTQ
+495 NLNASLNTQ
-504 DMANSVIGTIQKTLT
+504 DLANSMLNTIQKTFV
-519 ATSTTTTTSYHHS
+519 TSSVTNHYSS
-532 KSLQRFRS
+532 SASQSFRS
-540 PLLGINVK
+540 PILGVNAK

-566 IKYNYAKAANQKV
+566 IKYNYSKALNQKF

-590 LLDFITTYSNKNS
+590 LLDFITTYSNKNN
-603 PTGIQTRRN
+603 PTGVQTKRN

-629 YYALNKVKGSG
+629 YYVLNKVKGSG
-640 NLDAATGLNY
+640 NLDVATGLNY

-667 RKASVISS
+667 RKASVVSS

>member
-39 QEKNYT
+39 QEKRH
-45 TTQTTTKTTTN
+45 TTTKNTYAT
-56 NYNYLPL
+56 YNYLPTDAVL
-63 NSILQRA
+63 KRA
-70 TNLFKDADISKLS
+70 ANLFTDAKSISQLN
-83 FSSLSPVRASLDLS
+83 FSSLSPVKVLYI
-97 GHLTIENFLPYNLNN
+97 GGKLTIENFLPYNLSN
-112 VKLSFTDAQGNV
+112 VKLSFTNAQGNM

-129 IETLPKQSK
+129 IETIPKHSK
-138 IVLSYQQFNE
+138 IVLPGE
-148 TKQVFDNI
+148 AFDSL
-156 MEEQKKYYEK
+156 K
-166 EAERRKNKTTSSVS
+166 EAFDKIDPYTFFFPKFEATSTSVS
-180 ETNREPSFTFPTF
+180 
-193 EVLSTPHS
+193 
-201 DPNTQRVFEALS
+201 DANTQRVFETLN
-213 KINTNLVMKYSDTNN
+213 KIKTNLIMKYSNENPNN
-228 FESAKDKT
+228 FNTCPYNNNGNTKNDCWQP
-236 EKFTA
+236 FTPQ
-241 KTAEEFTN
+241 TAEEFTN

-271 FEFTDNKQSG
+271 FEFTNSSTDCDNDPSKCVNPGINGRVDSKVDQQYVLNKQG
-281 ECTNKGDSNDNCVYP
+281 
-296 QKNGLVKS
+296 
-304 NVDKK
+304 
-309 YVLDKQSIVNNFRG
+309 IVNNFR
-323 KTDLDVS
+323 KKIEID
-330 LLNGAGVDG
+330 
-339 LGSNTTPTNNDDGK
+339 
-353 NYGQLAVV
+353 AVV
-361 ASALN
+361 LKNSGVVGLANGYGNDGEYGTLGVEAYALD
-366 PQKLFGTDYKTINLA
+366 PTKLFGNNLKTINLQ
-381 DLRAILHEFSHTKGY
+381 DLRTILHEFSHTKGY

-406 VPVVGSN
+406 VPTGQNEN
-413 GQQEKKDDGAL
+413 GKP

-435 SLYGGQGQPSFP
+435 SLYGGQGQSAFP

-483 INFANLNSQTNY
+483 INFANLGSQTNY
-495 NLNATLNTQ
+495 NLNASLNTQ
-504 DMANSVIGTIQKTLT
+504 DLANSMLSTIQKTFV
-519 ATSTTTTTSYHHS
+519 TSSVTNHYFSS
-532 KSLQRFRS
+532 ASQSFRS
-540 PLLGINVK
+540 PILGVNAK

-590 LLDFITTYSNKNS
+590 LVDFITTYSNKNS
-603 PTGIQTRRN
+603 PIDIQTRRN

-629 YYALNKVKGSG
+629 YYALNKVKGSA
-640 NLDAATGLNY
+640 NLDVATGLNY

-667 RKASVISS
+667 RKASIVSS
-675 GSDYTN
+675 DGDYTN
-681 SFVFNEGASHFK
+681 SLVFNEGASHFK

>member
-7 PLLLCSALEANEKNG
+7 PLLLFSALEANEKNG

-39 QEKNYT
+39 QE
-45 TTQTTTKTTTN
+45 QRRTTTKNTYAT
-56 NYNYLPL
+56 YNYLPTDAVL
-63 NSILQRA
+63 KRA
-70 TNLFKDADISKLS
+70 ANLFTDAKSISQLN
-83 FSSLSPVRASLDLS
+83 FSSLSPVKVLYI
-97 GHLTIENFLPYNLNN
+97 GGKLTIENFLPYNLNN

-129 IETLPKQSK
+129 IETIPKHSK
-138 IVLSYQQFNE
+138 IVLPGE
-148 TKQVFDNI
+148 AFDSL
-156 MEEQKKYYEK
+156 K
-166 EAERRKNKTTSSVS
+166 EAFDKIDPYTFFFPKFEATSTSVS
-180 ETNREPSFTFPTF
+180 
-193 EVLSTPHS
+193 
-201 DPNTQRVFEALS
+201 DANTQRVFETLN
-213 KINTNLVMKYSDTNN
+213 KIKTNLIMKYSNENPNN
-228 FESAKDKT
+228 FNTCPYNNNGNTKNDCWQP
-236 EKFTA
+236 FTPQ
-241 KTAEEFTN
+241 TAEEFTN

-271 FEFTDNKQSG
+271 FDFTNSSTDCDNDPSKCVNPGINGRVDSKVDQQYVLNKQG
-281 ECTNKGDSNDNCVYP
+281 
-296 QKNGLVKS
+296 
-304 NVDKK
+304 
-309 YVLDKQSIVNNFRG
+309 IVNNFR
-323 KTDLDVS
+323 KKIEID
-330 LLNGAGVDG
+330 
-339 LGSNTTPTNNDDGK
+339 
-353 NYGQLAVV
+353 AVV
-361 ASALN
+361 LKNSGVIGLANGYGNDGEYGTLGVEAYALE
-366 PQKLFGTDYKTINLA
+366 PQKLFGNNLKTINLE
-381 DLRAILHEFSHTKGY
+381 DLRTILHEFSHTKGY
-396 THNGNMTYQR
+396 GHNGNMTYQR
-406 VPVVGSN
+406 VPTGQNEN
-413 GQQEKKDDGAL
+413 GKP

-435 SLYGGQGQPSFP
+435 SLYGGQGQSAFP

-483 INFANLNSQTNY
+483 INFANLGSQTNY
-495 NLNATLNTQ
+495 NLNASLNTQ
-504 DMANSVIGTIQKTLT
+504 DLANSMLSTIQKTFV
-519 ATSTTTTTSYHHS
+519 TSSVTNHYFSS
-532 KSLQRFRS
+532 ASQNFRS
-540 PLLGINVK
+540 PILGVNAK

-590 LLDFITTYSNKNS
+590 LVDFITTYSNKNS
-603 PTGIQTRRN
+603 PIDIQTRRN

-640 NLDAATGLNY
+640 NLDVATGLNY
-650 RYKHSKYSVG
+650 RHKHSKYSVG

-667 RKASVISS
+667 RKASIVSS
-675 GSDYTN
+675 NGDYTN

>member
-7 PLLLCSALEANEKNG
+7 PLLLFSALEANEKNG

-27 GFETGLLEGTQT
+27 GFETGLLEGAQT
-39 QEKNYT
+39 QEKRH
-45 TTQTTTKTTTN
+45 TTTKNTYAT
-56 NYNYLPL
+56 YNYLPTDTVL
-63 NSILQRA
+63 KRA
-70 TNLFKDADISKLS
+70 ANLFTDAKSISQLN
-83 FSSLSPVRASLDLS
+83 FSSLSPVKVLYI
-97 GHLTIENFLPYNLNN
+97 GGKLTIENFLPYNLSN

-129 IETLPKQSK
+129 IETIPKHSK
-138 IVLSYQQFNE
+138 IVLPGE
-148 TKQVFDNI
+148 AFDSL
-156 MEEQKKYYEK
+156 K
-166 EAERRKNKTTSSVS
+166 EAFDKIDPYTFFLPKFEATSTSVS
-180 ETNREPSFTFPTF
+180 
-193 EVLSTPHS
+193 
-201 DPNTQRVFEALS
+201 DANTQRVFETLN
-213 KINTNLVMKYSDTNN
+213 KIKTNLIMKYSSENPSNFNTCPYNN
-228 FESAKDKT
+228 NGNTKNDCWQP
-236 EKFTA
+236 FTPQ
-241 KTAEEFTN
+241 TAEEFTN

-271 FEFTDNKQSG
+271 FEFTNSSTDCDNDPSKCVNPGINGRVDSKVDQQYVLNKQG
-281 ECTNKGDSNDNCVYP
+281 
-296 QKNGLVKS
+296 
-304 NVDKK
+304 
-309 YVLDKQSIVNNFRG
+309 IVNNFR
-323 KTDLDVS
+323 KKIEID
-330 LLNGAGVDG
+330 
-339 LGSNTTPTNNDDGK
+339 
-353 NYGQLAVV
+353 AVV
-361 ASALN
+361 LKNSGVVGLANGYGNDGEYGTLGVEAYALE
-366 PQKLFGTDYKTINLA
+366 PTKLFGNNLKTINLE
-381 DLRAILHEFSHTKGY
+381 DLRTILHEFSHTKGY
-396 THNGNMTYQR
+396 GHNGNMTYQR
-406 VPVVGSN
+406 VPTGQNEN
-413 GQQEKKDDGAL
+413 GKP

-483 INFANLNSQTNY
+483 INFANLDSQTNY
-495 NLNATLNTQ
+495 NLNASLNTQ
-504 DMANSVIGTIQKTLT
+504 DLANSMLSTIQKTFV
-519 ATSTTTTTSYHHS
+519 TSSVTNHYFSS
-532 KSLQRFRS
+532 ASQSFRS
-540 PLLGINVK
+540 PILGVNAK

-566 IKYNYAKAANQKV
+566 IKYNYAKASSEKV

-603 PTGIQTRRN
+603 PIDIQTRKN

-640 NLDAATGLNY
+640 NLDVATGLNY

>member
-7 PLLLCSALEANEKNG
+7 PLLLFSALEANEKNG

-39 QEKNYT
+39 QEKRH
-45 TTQTTTKTTTN
+45 TTTKNTYAT
-56 NYNYLPL
+56 YNYLPTDSVL
-63 NSILQRA
+63 KRA
-70 TNLFKDADISKLS
+70 ANLFTNTEAISKLK
-83 FSSLSPVRASLDLS
+83 FSSLSPVRVLYMYN
-97 GHLTIENFLPYNLNN
+97 GQLTIENFLPYNLSN
-112 VKLSFTDAQGNV
+112 VKLSFKDAQGNV
-124 IDLGV
+124 VDLGV
-129 IETLPKQSK
+129 IETIPKHSK
-138 IVLSYQQFNE
+138 IVLPGE
-148 TKQVFDNI
+148 AFDSLKI
-156 MEEQKKYYEK
+156 DPYTLFLPKI
-166 EAERRKNKTTSSVS
+166 EATSTSI
-180 ETNREPSFTFPTF
+180 
-193 EVLSTPHS
+193 S
-201 DPNTQRVFEALS
+201 DANTQRVFETLN
-213 KINTNLVMKYSDTNN
+213 KIKTDLVVNYRNENK
-228 FESAKDKT
+228 FKDH
-236 EKFTA
+236 ENHWEAFTPQ
-241 KTAEEFTN
+241 TAEEFTN

-271 FEFTDNKQSG
+271 FEFTNKGGGEECDTSKENECVNPGTNGVVNSQNQQYVLNKQ
-281 ECTNKGDSNDNCVYP
+281 D
-296 QKNGLVKS
+296 
-304 NVDKK
+304 
-309 YVLDKQSIVNNFRG
+309 IVNKFRN
-323 KTDLDVS
+323 KADLDVVVLKDS
-330 LLNGAGVDG
+330 GVVG
-339 LGSNTTPTNNDDGK
+339 LGSDITPSNNDDGK
-353 NYGQLAVV
+353 HYGQLGVV
-361 ASALN
+361 ASALD
-366 PQKLFGTDYKTINLA
+366 PKKLFGNDLKTINLA
-381 DLRAILHEFSHTKGY
+381 DLRTILHEFSHTKGY

-406 VPVVGSN
+406 VPTGQTEN
-413 GQQEKKDDGAL
+413 GKP

-435 SLYGGQGQPSFP
+435 SLYGGSNQSTFP

-483 INFANLNSQTNY
+483 INYANLGSQTNY
-495 NLNATLNTQ
+495 NLNASLNTQ
-504 DMANSVIGTIQKTLT
+504 DLANSMLGTIQKTFV
-519 ATSTTTTTSYHHS
+519 TSSVTNHYSS
-532 KSLQRFRS
+532 SASQSFRS
-540 PLLGINVK
+540 PILGVNAK

-566 IKYNYAKAANQKV
+566 VKYNYSKALNQKF

-603 PTGIQTRRN
+603 PTGVQTRKN

-629 YYALNKVKGSG
+629 YYVLNKVKGSG
-640 NLDAATGLNY
+640 NLDVATGLNY

-667 RKASVISS
+667 KKASVVSS

>member
-7 PLLLCSALEANEKNG
+7 PLLLFSALEANEKNG

-39 QEKNYT
+39 QEKRH
-45 TTQTTTKTTTN
+45 TTTKNTYAT
-56 NYNYLPL
+56 YNYLPTDSVL
-63 NSILQRA
+63 KRA
-70 TNLFKDADISKLS
+70 ANLFTDAKSISQLN
-83 FSSLSPVRASLDLS
+83 FSSLSPVKVLYI
-97 GHLTIENFLPYNLNN
+97 GGQLTIENFLPYNLSN

-129 IETLPKQSK
+129 IETIPKHSK
-138 IVLSYQQFNE
+138 IVLPGE
-148 TKQVFDNI
+148 AFDSL
-156 MEEQKKYYEK
+156 K
-166 EAERRKNKTTSSVS
+166 EAFDKIGPYTFFLPKFEATSTSVS
-180 ETNREPSFTFPTF
+180 
-193 EVLSTPHS
+193 
-201 DPNTQRVFEALS
+201 DANTQRVFETLS
-213 KINTNLVMKYSDTNN
+213 NIKTNLIMKYSNENPNN
-228 FESAKDKT
+228 FNTCPYNNNGNTKNDCWQN
-236 EKFTA
+236 FTPQ
-241 KTAEEFTN
+241 TAEEFTN

-271 FEFTDNKQSG
+271 FEFTNSSTDCDNDPSKCVNPGTNGRVDSKVDQQYILNKQG
-281 ECTNKGDSNDNCVYP
+281 
-296 QKNGLVKS
+296 
-304 NVDKK
+304 
-309 YVLDKQSIVNNFRG
+309 IVNNFR
-323 KTDLDVS
+323 KKIEID
-330 LLNGAGVDG
+330 
-339 LGSNTTPTNNDDGK
+339 
-353 NYGQLAVV
+353 AVV
-361 ASALN
+361 LKNSGVVGLANGYGNDGEYGTLGVEAYALE
-366 PQKLFGTDYKTINLA
+366 PQKLFGDDLKTINLA
-381 DLRAILHEFSHTKGY
+381 DLRTILHEFSHTKGY

-406 VPVVGSN
+406 VPTGQNEN
-413 GQQEKKDDGAL
+413 GKP

-435 SLYGGQGQPSFP
+435 SLYGKSNQPAFP

-483 INFANLNSQTNY
+483 INYANLGSQTNY
-495 NLNATLNTQ
+495 NLNASLNTQ
-504 DMANSVIGTIQKTLT
+504 DLANSMLNTIQKTFV
-519 ATSTTTTTSYHHS
+519 TSSVTNHYFSS
-532 KSLQRFRS
+532 ASQNFRS
-540 PLLGINVK
+540 PILGVNAK

-566 IKYNYAKAANQKV
+566 IKYNYSKALNQKF

-603 PTGIQTRRN
+603 PTGVQTRKN

-629 YYALNKVKGSG
+629 YYVLNKVKGSG
-640 NLDAATGLNY
+640 NLDVATGLNY

-667 RKASVISS
+667 RKASVVSS

>member
-7 PLLLCSALEANEKNG
+7 PLLLFSALEANEKNG

-39 QEKNYT
+39 QEKRH
-45 TTQTTTKTTTN
+45 TTTKNTYAT
-56 NYNYLPL
+56 YNYLPTDT
-63 NSILQRA
+63 ILKRA
-70 TNLFKDADISKLS
+70 ANLFTNAEAISKLK
-83 FSSLSPVRASLDLS
+83 FSSLSPIKVLYI
-97 GHLTIENFLPYNLNN
+97 GGKLTIENFLPYNLNN
-112 VKLSFTDAQGNV
+112 VKLSFTDAQGNM

-129 IETLPKQSK
+129 IETIPKHSK
-138 IVLSYQQFNE
+138 IVLPGE
-148 TKQVFDNI
+148 AFDSLKI
-156 MEEQKKYYEK
+156 DPYTLFLPKI
-166 EAERRKNKTTSSVS
+166 EATSTSVS
-180 ETNREPSFTFPTF
+180 DT
-193 EVLSTPHS
+193 
-201 DPNTQRVFEALS
+201 NTQRVFETLN
-213 KINTNLVMKYSDTNN
+213 KIKTNLIVNYRNENK
-228 FESAKDKT
+228 FEGHQNHWEA
-236 EKFTA
+236 FTPQ
-241 KTAEEFTN
+241 TAEEFTN

-271 FEFTDNKQSG
+271 FEFTNSSADCDNDSSKCVNPGVNGRVDSKVDQQYVLNKQ
-281 ECTNKGDSNDNCVYP
+281 D
-296 QKNGLVKS
+296 
-304 NVDKK
+304 
-309 YVLDKQSIVNNFRG
+309 IVNKFRN
-323 KTDLDVS
+323 KADLDVVVLKDS
-330 LLNGAGVDG
+330 GVVG
-339 LGSNTTPTNNDDGK
+339 LGSDITPSNNDDGK
-353 NYGQLAVV
+353 HYGQLGVV
-361 ASALN
+361 ASALD
-366 PQKLFGTDYKTINLA
+366 PKKLFGNDLKTIKLE
-381 DLRAILHEFSHTKGY
+381 DLRTILHEFSHTKGY

-406 VPVVGSN
+406 VPTGQNEN
-413 GQQEKKDDGAL
+413 GKP

-435 SLYGGQGQPSFP
+435 SLYGGSNQPAFP

-483 INFANLNSQTNY
+483 INYANLGSQTNY
-495 NLNATLNTQ
+495 NLNASLNTQ
-504 DMANSVIGTIQKTLT
+504 DLANSMLSTIQKTFV
-519 ATSTTTTTSYHHS
+519 TSSVTNHYFSS
-532 KSLQRFRS
+532 ASQSFRS
-540 PLLGINVK
+540 PILGVNAK

-566 IKYNYAKAANQKV
+566 IKYNYSKALNQKF

-590 LLDFITTYSNKNS
+590 LVDFITTYSNKNS
-603 PTGIQTRRN
+603 PTGIQTRKN

-629 YYALNKVKGSG
+629 YYVLNKVKGSG
-640 NLDAATGLNY
+640 NLDVATGLNY

-667 RKASVISS
+667 RKASVVSS
-675 GSDYTN
+675 GGDYTN

>member
-7 PLLLCSALEANEKNG
+7 PLLLFSALEANEKNG

-39 QEKNYT
+39 QEKRH
-45 TTQTTTKTTTN
+45 TTTKNTYAT
-56 NYNYLPL
+56 YNYLPTDSVL
-63 NSILQRA
+63 KRA
-70 TNLFKDADISKLS
+70 ANLFTDAKSISQLN
-83 FSSLSPVRASLDLS
+83 FSSLSPVKVLYI
-97 GHLTIENFLPYNLNN
+97 GGKLTIENFLPYNLSN

-129 IETLPKQSK
+129 IETIPKHSK
-138 IVLSYQQFNE
+138 IVLPGE
-148 TKQVFDNI
+148 AFDSL
-156 MEEQKKYYEK
+156 K
-166 EAERRKNKTTSSVS
+166 EAFDKIGPYTFFLPKFEATSTSI
-180 ETNREPSFTFPTF
+180 
-193 EVLSTPHS
+193 S
-201 DPNTQRVFEALS
+201 DTNTQRVFETLNNI
-213 KINTNLVMKYSDTNN
+213 KTNLIMKYSNENPSNFNTCPYNN
-228 FESAKDKT
+228 NGNTKNDCWQN
-236 EKFTA
+236 FTPQ
-241 KTAEEFTN
+241 TAEEFTN

-271 FEFTDNKQSG
+271 FEFTNSSTDCDNDPSKCVNPGVNGRVDTKVDQQYILNKQG
-281 ECTNKGDSNDNCVYP
+281 
-296 QKNGLVKS
+296 
-304 NVDKK
+304 
-309 YVLDKQSIVNNFRG
+309 IINNFR
-323 KTDLDVS
+323 KKIEID
-330 LLNGAGVDG
+330 
-339 LGSNTTPTNNDDGK
+339 
-353 NYGQLAVV
+353 AVV
-361 ASALN
+361 LKNSGVVGLANGYGNDGEYGTLGVEAYALE
-366 PQKLFGTDYKTINLA
+366 PKKLFGNDLKTINLE
-381 DLRAILHEFSHTKGY
+381 DLRTILHEFSHTKGY
-396 THNGNMTYQR
+396 GHNGNMTYQR
-406 VPVVGSN
+406 VPTGQNEN
-413 GQQEKKDDGAL
+413 GKP

-435 SLYGGQGQPSFP
+435 SLYGGSNQSAFP

-483 INFANLNSQTNY
+483 IDYANLSAQTNY
-495 NLNATLNTQ
+495 NLNASLNTQ
-504 DMANSVIGTIQKTLT
+504 DLANSMLGTIQKTFV
-519 ATSTTTTTSYHHS
+519 TSSVTNHYFSS
-532 KSLQRFRS
+532 ASQSFRS
-540 PLLGINVK
+540 PILGVNAK

-566 IKYNYAKAANQKV
+566 VKYNYSKALNQKV

-603 PTGIQTRRN
+603 PIGVQTKRN

-629 YYALNKVKGSG
+629 YYVLNKVKGSG
-640 NLDAATGLNY
+640 NLDVATGLNY

-667 RKASVISS
+667 RKAKVVSS

-693 VFFNYGWVF
+693 VFFNYGWIF

>member
-7 PLLLCSALEANEKNG
+7 PLLLFSALEANEKNG

-27 GFETGLLEGTQT
+27 GFETGLLEGAQT
-39 QEKNYT
+39 QEKRH
-45 TTQTTTKTTTN
+45 TTTKNTYAT
-56 NYNYLPL
+56 YNYLPTDT
-63 NSILQRA
+63 ILKRA
-70 TNLFKDADISKLS
+70 ANLFTDAKSISQLN
-83 FSSLSPVRASLDLS
+83 FSSLSPVKVLYI
-97 GHLTIENFLPYNLNN
+97 GGKLTIENFLPYNLSN

-129 IETLPKQSK
+129 IETIPKHSK
-138 IVLSYQQFNE
+138 IVLPGE
-148 TKQVFDNI
+148 AFDSL
-156 MEEQKKYYEK
+156 K
-166 EAERRKNKTTSSVS
+166 EAFDKIGPYTFFLPKFEATSTSI
-180 ETNREPSFTFPTF
+180 
-193 EVLSTPHS
+193 S
-201 DPNTQRVFEALS
+201 DANTQRVFETLNNI
-213 KINTNLVMKYSDTNN
+213 KTNLIMKYSNKNPSSFNTCPYNN
-228 FESAKDKT
+228 NGNTKNDCWQN
-236 EKFTA
+236 FTPQ
-241 KTAEEFTN
+241 TAEEFTN

-271 FEFTDNKQSG
+271 FEFTNSPTDCDNDPSKCVNPGVNGRVDSKVDQQYILNKQG
-281 ECTNKGDSNDNCVYP
+281 
-296 QKNGLVKS
+296 
-304 NVDKK
+304 
-309 YVLDKQSIVNNFRG
+309 IINNFR
-323 KTDLDVS
+323 KKIEID
-330 LLNGAGVDG
+330 
-339 LGSNTTPTNNDDGK
+339 
-353 NYGQLAVV
+353 AVV
-361 ASALN
+361 LKNSGVVGLANGYGNDGEYGTLGVEAYALE
-366 PQKLFGTDYKTINLA
+366 PQKLFGNDLKTIKLE
-381 DLRAILHEFSHTKGY
+381 DLRTILHEFSHTKGY
-396 THNGNMTYQR
+396 GHNGNMTYQR
-406 VPVVGSN
+406 VPTGQNEN
-413 GQQEKKDDGAL
+413 GKP

-435 SLYGGQGQPSFP
+435 SLYGGSGQSAFP

-483 INFANLNSQTNY
+483 INYANLGSQTNY
-495 NLNATLNTQ
+495 NLNASLNTQ
-504 DMANSVIGTIQKTLT
+504 DLANSMLSTIQKTFV
-519 ATSTTTTTSYHHS
+519 TSSVTNHYSS
-532 KSLQRFRS
+532 SASQSFRS
-540 PLLGINVK
+540 PILGVNAK

-566 IKYNYAKAANQKV
+566 VKYNYSKALNQKF

-603 PTGIQTRRN
+603 PTGVQTRKN

-629 YYALNKVKGSG
+629 YYVLNKVKGSG
-640 NLDAATGLNY
+640 NLDVATGLNY

-667 RKASVISS
+667 RKASVVSS
-675 GSDYTN
+675 GGDYTN

>member
-39 QEKNYT
+39 QEKRH
-45 TTQTTTKTTTN
+45 TTTKNTYTT
-56 NYNYLPL
+56 YNYLPTDT
-63 NSILQRA
+63 ILKRA
-70 TNLFKDADISKLS
+70 ANLFTDAKSISQLN
-83 FSSLSPVRASLDLS
+83 FSSLSPVKVLYI
-97 GHLTIENFLPYNLNN
+97 GGKLTIENFLPYNLNN

-129 IETLPKQSK
+129 IETIPKHSK
-138 IVLSYQQFNE
+138 IVLPGE
-148 TKQVFDNI
+148 AFDSL
-156 MEEQKKYYEK
+156 K
-166 EAERRKNKTTSSVS
+166 EAFDKIDPYTFFFPKFEATSTSVS
-180 ETNREPSFTFPTF
+180 
-193 EVLSTPHS
+193 
-201 DPNTQRVFEALS
+201 DANTQRVFETLN
-213 KINTNLVMKYSDTNN
+213 KIKTNLIMKYSNENPNN
-228 FESAKDKT
+228 FNTCPYNNNGNTKNDCWQP
-236 EKFTA
+236 FTPQ
-241 KTAEEFTN
+241 TAEEFTN

-271 FEFTDNKQSG
+271 FDFTNSPTDCDNDLSKCVNPGINGRVDSKVDQQYVLNKQG
-281 ECTNKGDSNDNCVYP
+281 
-296 QKNGLVKS
+296 
-304 NVDKK
+304 
-309 YVLDKQSIVNNFRG
+309 IVNNFR
-323 KTDLDVS
+323 KKIEID
-330 LLNGAGVDG
+330 
-339 LGSNTTPTNNDDGK
+339 
-353 NYGQLAVV
+353 AVV
-361 ASALN
+361 LKNSGVVGLANGYGNDGEYGTLGVEAYALD
-366 PQKLFGTDYKTINLA
+366 PTKLFGNNLKTINLE
-381 DLRAILHEFSHTKGY
+381 DLRTILHEFSHTKGY

-406 VPVVGSN
+406 VPTGQNEN
-413 GQQEKKDDGAL
+413 GKP

-483 INFANLNSQTNY
+483 INFANLGSQTNY
-495 NLNATLNTQ
+495 NLNASLNTQ
-504 DMANSVIGTIQKTLT
+504 DLANSMLSTIQKTFV
-519 ATSTTTTTSYHHS
+519 TSSVTNHYFSS
-532 KSLQRFRS
+532 ASQSFRS
-540 PLLGINVK
+540 PILGVNAK

-590 LLDFITTYSNKNS
+590 LVDFITTYSNKNS
-603 PTGIQTRRN
+603 PIDIQTRRN

-640 NLDAATGLNY
+640 NLDVATGLNY

-667 RKASVISS
+667 RKASIVSS
-675 GSDYTN
+675 GGDYTN

>member
-39 QEKNYT
+39 QEKRH
-45 TTQTTTKTTTN
+45 TTTKNTYAT
-56 NYNYLPL
+56 YNYLPTDT
-63 NSILQRA
+63 ILKRA
-70 TNLFKDADISKLS
+70 ANLFTNAEAISKLK
-83 FSSLSPVRASLDLS
+83 FSSLSPVRVLYMYN
-97 GHLTIENFLPYNLNN
+97 GQLTIENFLPYNLSN

-129 IETLPKQSK
+129 IETIPKHSK
-138 IVLSYQQFNE
+138 IVLPGEAFNSLKVDPY
-148 TKQVFDNI
+148 TLFLPKI
-156 MEEQKKYYEK
+156 
-166 EAERRKNKTTSSVS
+166 EATSTSVS
-180 ETNREPSFTFPTF
+180 
-193 EVLSTPHS
+193 
-201 DPNTQRVFEALS
+201 DANTQRVFETLN
-213 KINTNLVMKYSDTNN
+213 KIKTNLVVNYRNENK
-228 FESAKDKT
+228 FEGHQNHWEA
-236 EKFTA
+236 FTPQ
-241 KTAEEFTN
+241 TAEEFTN

-271 FEFTDNKQSG
+271 FDF
-281 ECTNKGDSNDNCVYP
+281 TNKGGEECDTSKGNECVSP
-296 QKNGLVKS
+296 GTNGRVNS
-304 NVDKK
+304 QNAS
-309 YVLDKQSIVNNFRG
+309 YVLNKQDIVNKFRN
-323 KTDLDVS
+323 KADLDVVVLKDS
-330 LLNGAGVDG
+330 KDSGVVG
-339 LGSNTTPTNNDDGK
+339 LGSDITPSNNDDGK
-353 NYGQLAVV
+353 HYGQLGVV
-361 ASALN
+361 ASALD
-366 PQKLFGTDYKTINLA
+366 PKKLFGNNLKTINLE
-381 DLRAILHEFSHTKGY
+381 DLRTILHEFSHTKGY

-406 VPVVGSN
+406 VPTGQSEN
-413 GQQEKKDDGAL
+413 GKP

-435 SLYGGQGQPSFP
+435 SLYGGSNQPSFP
-447 SNYPNSIYHNCA
+447 SNYPDSIYHNCA

-483 INFANLNSQTNY
+483 INFANLGSQTNY
-495 NLNATLNTQ
+495 NLNASLNTQ
-504 DMANSVIGTIQKTLT
+504 DLANSMLSTIQKTFV
-519 ATSTTTTTSYHHS
+519 TSSVTNHYFSS
-532 KSLQRFRS
+532 ASQNFRS
-540 PLLGINVK
+540 PILGVNAK

-603 PTGIQTRRN
+603 PIDIQTRRN

-640 NLDAATGLNY
+640 NLDVATGLNY

-667 RKASVISS
+667 RKASVVSS
-675 GSDYTN
+675 DGDYTN

>member
-7 PLLLCSALEANEKNG
+7 PLLLFSALEANEKNG
-22 FFIEA
+22 FFVEA
-27 GFETGLLEGTQT
+27 GFETGLLEGAQT
-39 QEKNYT
+39 QEKRH
-45 TTQTTTKTTTN
+45 TTTKNTYAT
-56 NYNYLPL
+56 YNYLPTDT
-63 NSILQRA
+63 ILKRA
-70 TNLFKDADISKLS
+70 ANLFTDAKSISQLN
-83 FSSLSPVRASLDLS
+83 FSTLSPIKVLYI
-97 GHLTIENFLPYNLNN
+97 GGKLTIENFLPYNLSN

-129 IETLPKQSK
+129 IETIPKHSKMVLPGEAFDSLKEAFDKIDPYTFFLPK
-138 IVLSYQQFNE
+138 F
-148 TKQVFDNI
+148 
-156 MEEQKKYYEK
+156 
-166 EAERRKNKTTSSVS
+166 EATSTSVS
-180 ETNREPSFTFPTF
+180 
-193 EVLSTPHS
+193 
-201 DPNTQRVFEALS
+201 DANTQRVFETLN
-213 KINTNLVMKYSDTNN
+213 KIKTNLIMKYSSENPSNFNTCPYNN
-228 FESAKDKT
+228 NGNTKNDCWQP
-236 EKFTA
+236 FTPQ
-241 KTAEEFTN
+241 TAEEFTN

-271 FEFTDNKQSG
+271 FEFTNSSTDCDNDPSKCVNPGINGRVDSKVDQQYVLNKQG
-281 ECTNKGDSNDNCVYP
+281 
-296 QKNGLVKS
+296 
-304 NVDKK
+304 
-309 YVLDKQSIVNNFRG
+309 IVNNFR
-323 KTDLDVS
+323 KKIEID
-330 LLNGAGVDG
+330 
-339 LGSNTTPTNNDDGK
+339 
-353 NYGQLAVV
+353 AVV
-361 ASALN
+361 LKNSGVVGLANGYGNDGEYGTLGVEAYALD
-366 PQKLFGTDYKTINLA
+366 PKKLFGNDLKTINLE
-381 DLRAILHEFSHTKGY
+381 DLRTILHEFSHTKGY

-406 VPVVGSN
+406 VPTGQNEN
-413 GQQEKKDDGAL
+413 GKP

-435 SLYGGQGQPSFP
+435 SLYGGQGQSAFP

-483 INFANLNSQTNY
+483 INFANLSNQTNY
-495 NLNATLNTQ
+495 NLNASLNTQ
-504 DMANSVIGTIQKTLT
+504 DLANSMLSTIQKTFV
-519 ATSTTTTTSYHHS
+519 TTSVTNHYS
-532 KSLQRFRS
+532 SSASQNFRS
-540 PLLGINVK
+540 PILGVNAK

-590 LLDFITTYSNKNS
+590 LVDFITTYSNKNS
-603 PTGIQTRRN
+603 PIDIQTRRN

-629 YYALNKVKGSG
+629 YYVLNKVKGSG
-640 NLDAATGLNY
+640 NLDVATGLNY

-667 RKASVISS
+667 RKASVVSS
-675 GSDYTN
+675 GGDYTN

>member
-7 PLLLCSALEANEKNG
+7 PLLLFSALEANEKNG

-27 GFETGLLEGTQT
+27 GFETGLLEGAQT
-39 QEKNYT
+39 QEKRH
-45 TTQTTTKTTTN
+45 TTTKNTYAT
-56 NYNYLPL
+56 YNYLPTDT
-63 NSILQRA
+63 ILKRA
-70 TNLFKDADISKLS
+70 ANLFTDAKSISQLN
-83 FSSLSPVRASLDLS
+83 FSSLSPVKVLYI
-97 GHLTIENFLPYNLNN
+97 GGKLTIENFLPYNLSN

-129 IETLPKQSK
+129 IETIPKHSK
-138 IVLSYQQFNE
+138 IVLPGE
-148 TKQVFDNI
+148 AFDSL
-156 MEEQKKYYEK
+156 K
-166 EAERRKNKTTSSVS
+166 EAFDKIGPYTFFLPKFEATSTSI
-180 ETNREPSFTFPTF
+180 
-193 EVLSTPHS
+193 S
-201 DPNTQRVFEALS
+201 DANTQRVFETLN
-213 KINTNLVMKYSDTNN
+213 KIKTNLIMKYSNENPNN
-228 FESAKDKT
+228 FNTCPYNNNGNTKNDCWQN
-236 EKFTA
+236 FTPQ
-241 KTAEEFTN
+241 TAEEFTN

-271 FEFTDNKQSG
+271 FEFTNSSTDCDNDPSKCVNPGVNGRVDSKVDQQYILNKQG
-281 ECTNKGDSNDNCVYP
+281 
-296 QKNGLVKS
+296 
-304 NVDKK
+304 
-309 YVLDKQSIVNNFRG
+309 IINNFR
-323 KTDLDVS
+323 KKIEID
-330 LLNGAGVDG
+330 
-339 LGSNTTPTNNDDGK
+339 
-353 NYGQLAVV
+353 AVV
-361 ASALN
+361 LKNSGVVGLANGYGNDGEYGTLGVEAYALE
-366 PQKLFGTDYKTINLA
+366 PQKLFGNDLKTINLE
-381 DLRAILHEFSHTKGY
+381 DLRTILHEFSHTKGY
-396 THNGNMTYQR
+396 GHNGNMTYQR
-406 VPVVGSN
+406 VPVMKDGQVEKDNN
-413 GQQEKKDDGAL
+413 GKP

-435 SLYGGQGQPSFP
+435 SLYGGSNQSAFP

-483 INFANLNSQTNY
+483 IDYANLSSQTNY
-495 NLNATLNTQ
+495 NLNASLNTQ
-504 DMANSVIGTIQKTLT
+504 DLANSMLSTIQKTFV
-519 ATSTTTTTSYHHS
+519 TSSVTNHYSS
-532 KSLQRFRS
+532 SASQSFRS
-540 PLLGINVK
+540 PILGVNAK

-566 IKYNYAKAANQKV
+566 IKYNYSKALNQKF

-603 PTGIQTRRN
+603 PIDIQTRRN

-629 YYALNKVKGSG
+629 YYVLNKVKGSG
-640 NLDAATGLNY
+640 NLDATTGLNY

-667 RKASVISS
+667 RKASVVSS

>member
-7 PLLLCSALEANEKNG
+7 PLLLFSALEANEKNG

-27 GFETGLLEGTQT
+27 GFETGLLEGVQT
-39 QEKNYT
+39 QEKRH
-45 TTQTTTKTTTN
+45 TTTKNTYAT
-56 NYNYLPL
+56 YNYLPTDT
-63 NSILQRA
+63 ILKRA
-70 TNLFKDADISKLS
+70 ANLFTSAEAISKLK
-83 FSSLSPVRASLDLS
+83 FSSLSPVRVLYMYN
-97 GHLTIENFLPYNLNN
+97 GQLTIENFLPYNLSN

-129 IETLPKQSK
+129 IETIPKHSK
-138 IVLSYQQFNE
+138 IVLPGE
-148 TKQVFDNI
+148 AFDSLKI
-156 MEEQKKYYEK
+156 DPYTFFLPKI
-166 EAERRKNKTTSSVS
+166 EATSTSVS
-180 ETNREPSFTFPTF
+180 
-193 EVLSTPHS
+193 
-201 DPNTQRVFEALS
+201 DANTQRVFETLN
-213 KINTNLVMKYSDTNN
+213 KIKTDLVVNYRNENK
-228 FESAKDKT
+228 FKDH
-236 EKFTA
+236 ENHWEAFTPQ
-241 KTAEEFTN
+241 TAEEFTN

-271 FEFTDNKQSG
+271 FEFTNSSTDCDNDPSKCVNPGINGRVNSQNESYVLNKQ
-281 ECTNKGDSNDNCVYP
+281 D
-296 QKNGLVKS
+296 
-304 NVDKK
+304 
-309 YVLDKQSIVNNFRG
+309 IVNKFRN
-323 KTDLDVS
+323 KADLDVVILKDS
-330 LLNGAGVDG
+330 GVVG
-339 LGSNTTPTNNDDGK
+339 LGSDITPSNNDDGK
-353 NYGQLAVV
+353 HYGQLGVV
-361 ASALN
+361 ASALD
-366 PQKLFGTDYKTINLA
+366 PKKLFGNNLKTINLE
-381 DLRAILHEFSHTKGY
+381 DLRTILHEFSHTKGY
-396 THNGNMTYQR
+396 GHNGNMTYQR
-406 VPVVGSN
+406 VPTGQNEN
-413 GQQEKKDDGAL
+413 GKP

-435 SLYGGQGQPSFP
+435 SLYGGQGQSAFP

-483 INFANLNSQTNY
+483 INFANLDSQTNY
-495 NLNATLNTQ
+495 NLNASLNTQ
-504 DMANSVIGTIQKTLT
+504 DLANSMLSTIQKTFV
-519 ATSTTTTTSYHHS
+519 TSSVTNHYFSS
-532 KSLQRFRS
+532 ASQSFRS
-540 PLLGINVK
+540 PILGVNAK

-603 PTGIQTRRN
+603 PIDIQTRRN

-640 NLDAATGLNY
+640 NLDVATGLNY

-667 RKASVISS
+667 RKASIVSS
-675 GSDYTN
+675 DGDYTN
-681 SFVFNEGASHFK
+681 SLVFNEGASHFK

>member
-1 MRKLFI
+1 MKKLFI
-7 PLLLCSALEANEKNG
+7 PLLLFSALEANEKNG

-39 QEKNYT
+39 QEKRH
-45 TTQTTTKTTTN
+45 TTTKNTYAT
-56 NYNYLPL
+56 YNYLPTDT
-63 NSILQRA
+63 ILKRA
-70 TNLFKDADISKLS
+70 ANLFTDAKSISQLN
-83 FSSLSPVRASLDLS
+83 FSSLSPVKVLYI
-97 GHLTIENFLPYNLNN
+97 GGKLTIENFLPYNLSN

-129 IETLPKQSK
+129 IETIPKQSK
-138 IVLSYQQFNE
+138 IVLPGE
-148 TKQVFDNI
+148 AFDSL
-156 MEEQKKYYEK
+156 K
-166 EAERRKNKTTSSVS
+166 EAFDKIGPYTFFLPKFEATSTSI
-180 ETNREPSFTFPTF
+180 
-193 EVLSTPHS
+193 S
-201 DPNTQRVFEALS
+201 DANTQRVFETLNNI
-213 KINTNLVMKYSDTNN
+213 KTNLIMKYSNENPSNFNTCPYNN
-228 FESAKDKT
+228 NGNTKNDCWQN
-236 EKFTA
+236 FTPQ
-241 KTAEEFTN
+241 TAEEFTN

-271 FEFTDNKQSG
+271 FEFTNSSTDCDNDPSKCVNPGVNGRVDSKVDQQYILNKQG
-281 ECTNKGDSNDNCVYP
+281 
-296 QKNGLVKS
+296 
-304 NVDKK
+304 
-309 YVLDKQSIVNNFRG
+309 IINNFR
-323 KTDLDVS
+323 KKIEID
-330 LLNGAGVDG
+330 
-339 LGSNTTPTNNDDGK
+339 
-353 NYGQLAVV
+353 AVV
-361 ASALN
+361 LKNSGVVGLANGYGNDGEYGTLGVEAYALE
-366 PQKLFGTDYKTINLA
+366 PQKLFGNDLKTINLA
-381 DLRAILHEFSHTKGY
+381 DLRTILHEFSHTKGY

-406 VPVVGSN
+406 VPVTKDGQVEKDNN
-413 GQQEKKDDGAL
+413 GKP

-435 SLYGGQGQPSFP
+435 SLYGGQGQSAFP

-483 INFANLNSQTNY
+483 INYANLGSQTNY
-495 NLNATLNTQ
+495 NLNASLNTQ
-504 DMANSVIGTIQKTLT
+504 DLANSMLGTIQKTFV
-519 ATSTTTTTSYHHS
+519 TSSVTNHYFSS
-532 KSLQRFRS
+532 ASQSFRS
-540 PLLGINVK
+540 PILGVNAK

-566 IKYNYAKAANQKV
+566 VKYNYSKALNQKF

-603 PTGIQTRRN
+603 PIDIQTRKN

-629 YYALNKVKGSG
+629 YYVFNKVKGSG
-640 NLDAATGLNY
+640 NLDVATGLNY

>member
-39 QEKNYT
+39 QE
-45 TTQTTTKTTTN
+45 QRHTTTKNTYAT
-56 NYNYLPL
+56 YNYLPTDT
-63 NSILQRA
+63 ILKRA
-70 TNLFKDADISKLS
+70 ANLFTDAKSISQLN
-83 FSSLSPVRASLDLS
+83 FSSLSPVKVLYMYN
-97 GHLTIENFLPYNLNN
+97 GKLTIENFLPYNLNN

-129 IETLPKQSK
+129 IETIPKHSK
-138 IVLSYQQFNE
+138 IVLPGE
-148 TKQVFDNI
+148 AFDSLKVDPYTLFLPKI
-156 MEEQKKYYEK
+156 
-166 EAERRKNKTTSSVS
+166 EATSTSVS
-180 ETNREPSFTFPTF
+180 
-193 EVLSTPHS
+193 
-201 DPNTQRVFEALS
+201 DANTQRVFETLN
-213 KINTNLVMKYSDTNN
+213 KIKTDLVVNYRNENK
-228 FESAKDKT
+228 FKDH
-236 EKFTA
+236 ENHWEAFTPQ
-241 KTAEEFTN
+241 TAEEFTN

-271 FEFTDNKQSG
+271 FDF
-281 ECTNKGDSNDNCVYP
+281 TNKGGEECDTGKENECVNP
-296 QKNGLVKS
+296 GTNGRVNSQNKS
-304 NVDKK
+304 
-309 YVLDKQSIVNNFRG
+309 YVLNKQDIVNKFRN
-323 KTDLDVS
+323 KADLDVVVLKDS
-330 LLNGAGVDG
+330 GVVG
-339 LGSNTTPTNNDDGK
+339 LGSDITPSNNDDGK
-353 NYGQLAVV
+353 HYGQLGVV
-361 ASALN
+361 ASALD
-366 PQKLFGTDYKTINLA
+366 PKKLFGNNLKTINLE
-381 DLRAILHEFSHTKGY
+381 DLRTILHEFSHTKGY
-396 THNGNMTYQR
+396 GHNGNMTYQR
-406 VPVVGSN
+406 VPTGQNEN
-413 GQQEKKDDGAL
+413 GKP

-435 SLYGGQGQPSFP
+435 SLYGGQGQSAFP

-483 INFANLNSQTNY
+483 INYANLGSQTNY
-495 NLNATLNTQ
+495 NLNASLNTQ
-504 DMANSVIGTIQKTLT
+504 DLANSMLSTIQKTFV
-519 ATSTTTTTSYHHS
+519 TSSVTNHYFSS
-532 KSLQRFRS
+532 ASQSFRS
-540 PLLGINVK
+540 PILGVNAK

-590 LLDFITTYSNKNS
+590 LVDFITTYSNKNN

-629 YYALNKVKGSG
+629 YYTLNKVKGSG
-640 NLDAATGLNY
+640 NLDVATGLNY

-667 RKASVISS
+667 RKASIVSS
-675 GSDYTN
+675 DGDYTN

>member
-1 MRKLFI
+1 MKKLFI
-7 PLLLCSALEANEKNG
+7 PLLLFSALEANEKNG

-39 QEKNYT
+39 QEKRH
-45 TTQTTTKTTTN
+45 TTTKNTYAT
-56 NYNYLPL
+56 YNYLPTDT
-63 NSILQRA
+63 ILKRA
-70 TNLFKDADISKLS
+70 ANLFTNAEAISKLK
-83 FSSLSPVRASLDLS
+83 FSSLSPVKVLYI
-97 GHLTIENFLPYNLNN
+97 GGKLTIENFLPYNLNN

-129 IETLPKQSK
+129 IETIPKHSK
-138 IVLSYQQFNE
+138 IVLPGE
-148 TKQVFDNI
+148 AFDSL
-156 MEEQKKYYEK
+156 K
-166 EAERRKNKTTSSVS
+166 EAFDKIGPYTFFFPKFEATSTSVS
-180 ETNREPSFTFPTF
+180 
-193 EVLSTPHS
+193 
-201 DPNTQRVFEALS
+201 DANTQRVFETLN
-213 KINTNLVMKYSDTNN
+213 KIKTNLIMKYSNENPNN
-228 FESAKDKT
+228 FNTCPYNNNGNTKNDCWQP
-236 EKFTA
+236 FTPQ
-241 KTAEEFTN
+241 TAEEFTN

-271 FEFTDNKQSG
+271 FEFTNSSTDCDN
-281 ECTNKGDSNDNCVYP
+281 DSSKCVNP
-296 QKNGLVKS
+296 GINGR
-304 NVDKK
+304 VDSKVDQQ
-309 YVLDKQSIVNNFRG
+309 YVLNKQSIVNNFR
-323 KTDLDVS
+323 KKIEID
-330 LLNGAGVDG
+330 
-339 LGSNTTPTNNDDGK
+339 
-353 NYGQLAVV
+353 AVV
-361 ASALN
+361 LKNSGVVGLANGYGNDGEYGTLGVEAYALE
-366 PQKLFGTDYKTINLA
+366 PQKLFSDNLKTIKLE
-381 DLRAILHEFSHTKGY
+381 DLRTILHEFSHTKGY
-396 THNGNMTYQR
+396 GHNGNMTYQR
-406 VPVVGSN
+406 VPTGQNEN
-413 GQQEKKDDGAL
+413 GKP

-435 SLYGGQGQPSFP
+435 SLYGKSNQPAFP

-483 INFANLNSQTNY
+483 INYANLGSQTNY
-495 NLNATLNTQ
+495 NLNASLNTQ
-504 DMANSVIGTIQKTLT
+504 DLANSMLSTIQKTFV
-519 ATSTTTTTSYHHS
+519 TSSVTNHYSS
-532 KSLQRFRS
+532 SASQSFRS
-540 PLLGINVK
+540 PILGVNAK

-566 IKYNYAKAANQKV
+566 IKYNYSKALNQKF

-603 PTGIQTRRN
+603 PTGIQTKRN

-629 YYALNKVKGSG
+629 YYVLNKVKGSG
-640 NLDAATGLNY
+640 NLDVATGLNY

-667 RKASVISS
+667 RKASVVSS